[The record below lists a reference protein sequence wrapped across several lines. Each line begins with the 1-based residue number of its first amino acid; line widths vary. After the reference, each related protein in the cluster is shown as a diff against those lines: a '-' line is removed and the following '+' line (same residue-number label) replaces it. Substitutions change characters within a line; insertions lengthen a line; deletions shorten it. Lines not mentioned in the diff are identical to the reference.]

1 MKKRIL
7 AVIMAVCVSMTAL
20 PADVRAAED
29 GAVRTESTVQET
41 ETEASSVEKSS
52 RTANAG
58 NETEELAEPE
68 TTGTEKTTESAE
80 TETAGTEETTE
91 TEIIETETAE
101 TEEPAGTETESAG
114 TETETTETET
124 GTETETTETETGTET
139 ETTETETG
147 TETET
152 TETET
157 ETETTETETETE
169 TTETETE
176 TETEI
181 KTTGTETAET
191 EEPDESGTVE
201 AAELNYM
208 MVESP
213 YVETPGIQNVVLS
226 LGTGNEQISGIV
238 LKYQNLTTGKTYQA
252 KAAGTEE
259 DMTRFTMDFSRNG
272 QAGEYQITSVQ
283 FTQEKTKQEILL
295 SDLEMDV
302 RFGVNEQAETNPD
315 QVLYDEDAYADVDAD
330 VVTMNED
337 GEIVSEN
344 TVENVLE
351 QGISDAVIGGTDHL
365 KGASGNVTVVL
376 DPGHDDTHAG
386 ASGFGVQEKDLT
398 LKIATYCKE
407 ELSTYSGITIYM
419 TRESGNCPAGGGD
432 NTACLDARANLAKNV
447 GAGVLVSFH
456 LNTANGAARGV
467 EVYYPNSNYNAQVG
481 SSGQA
486 LAKKICDK
494 LAALGLNY
502 RGTLIRDASY
512 DKYPDGSAADYYG
525 LIRRCKN
532 NGIPGL
538 IIEHAF
544 LDNANDY
551 YTYLSS
557 DDKLKAL
564 GVADATAIAEYFGL
578 TKGAKTVTLMYTQ
591 SREDGSLRLKWNGLE
606 NVDYYEIYRNTVDD
620 TNYPKIDEVSDA
632 TSYIDDD
639 VKTGTRYYYL
649 IRPVFNDGTMGEYS
663 KSISGVALGKTKLK
677 KISAQSGKKIT
688 LTWKKVSMAEGYLIY
703 RKDGDDGNFNQIAQ
717 VTSGDTLMYTDT
729 VKTNN
734 KKYKYKVQAYNTNN
748 GKQGVGTFS
757 DVKVAKTLA
766 KVKITGITSSN
777 AETLTISWK
786 KVDGAKGYIISRS
799 TKKDSGYQEIETVSG
814 AGTTSCSDDTV
825 KAGKT
830 YYYKVEAYNVIDGET
845 GYGGASDAV
854 SGKTAKRT
862 KITSIVSDNE
872 KALTI
877 KWDKISG
884 AYGYRIKRST
894 EEDGTYKV
902 IKTIKSGNTAS
913 YKDTS
918 VKAGKTY
925 YYTVETIVK
934 TDGNIC
940 YSGDSASV
948 EGRTAKKTKIKYA
961 VSNGS
966 EQIEVKWGAVSGAYG
981 YRIKRSMSK
990 NGTYKVVATVKGKN
1004 KTTYLDENVKTA
1016 KTYYYKVETINK
1028 VNGKKG
1034 YSGDSAA
1041 VSAKTLKT
1049 TSITAVK
1056 AATST
1061 SVKLEWKAVDGA
1073 SGYQIYRST
1082 SKDSDYKKVGQV
1094 EGRNTRKF
1102 EDQTLEAGKTYYY
1115 QVRAYKSGSA
1125 KDGVASFSKAQKAWT
1140 IKQVVFS
1147 QITSDSKNQVTLGWK
1162 KVSKAQGYVIC
1173 RSSKS
1178 RGGFEKIAEIS
1189 SGTTLT
1195 YTDKSVT
1202 SGNTY
1207 YYKMAATYKIKG
1219 SAGRGSY
1226 SNVLQAAV
1234 LKQGSISSI
1243 TLGENMVLNV
1253 SWNSVENA
1261 DGYELAAAV
1270 SQKGTYTTLQT
1281 SGETSFT
1288 HSNLTQGKTYYYK
1301 VRAYKDLSSKIRMYG
1316 PWSAVKSKA
1325 AAHEIMG
1332 TSSVSVDQMV
1342 TYYNKRYTFPADTYR
1357 DKGADTAE
1365 AFFKILKEEAEAEG
1379 VRADLLFA
1387 QVMLETGGLTFGGD
1401 VQASQCNFGGLGAV
1415 GGGAAGETYAD
1426 VRTGLRAQVQHLKA
1440 YASTDGLNNECVDTR
1455 FQYVSRGTAKYIE
1468 WLAIPQNPY
1477 GKGWAADADYGTKL
1491 LRIMDS
1497 L

>member
-20 PADVRAAED
+20 PADVSAAED
-29 GAVRTESTVQET
+29 SAVQTESMQKTLP
-41 ETEASSVEKSS
+41 AEKSAQ
-52 RTANAG
+52 TENAG
-58 NETEELAEPE
+58 NAAEEL
-68 TTGTEKTTESAE
+68 TGTEMTE
-80 TETAGTEETTE
+80 TEETTE
-91 TEIIETETAE
+91 TVTIETETIETEEPAETETSETEKPAETETIETETTETESTETETAE
-101 TEEPAGTETESAG
+101 TETEES
-114 TETETTETET
+114 
-124 GTETETTETETGTET
+124 
-139 ETTETETG
+139 

-157 ETETTETETETE
+157 EEPTE
-169 TTETETE
+169 
-176 TETEI
+176 
-181 KTTGTETAET
+181 TETAET
-191 EEPDESGTVE
+191 ETVQ

-213 YVETPGIQNVVLS
+213 YVETPGTQNVVLS
-226 LGTGNEQISGIV
+226 LGTGDEQLSDIV
-238 LKYQNLTTGKTYQA
+238 LNYKNLTTGKAYQT
-252 KAAGTEE
+252 KTAGIEE
-259 DMTRFTMDFSRNG
+259 DMIRFTMDFSENG

-295 SDLEMDV
+295 SDLGMDV

-330 VVTMNED
+330 VVTMSAD
-337 GEIVSEN
+337 GEVISEN

-351 QGISDAVIGGTDHL
+351 QGISEAVASVTDNL
-365 KGASGNVTVVL
+365 KGANSNVKVVL
-376 DPGHDDTHAG
+376 DPGHDGTHAG
-386 ASGFGVQEKDLT
+386 ASGFGVQEADLT

-407 ELSTYSGITIYM
+407 ELSTYNGITVYM
-419 TRESGNCPAGGGD
+419 TRESASCPAGGGD
-432 NTACLDARANLAKNV
+432 NIACLDARANLAKNV
-447 GAGVLVSFH
+447 GANVLVSFH
-456 LNTANGAARGV
+456 LNTANGTARGV

-481 SSGQA
+481 SNGQA

-502 RGTLIRDASY
+502 RGTLIRNASY

-578 TKGAKTVTLMYTQ
+578 TKGAQTVTCTYTQ
-591 SREDGSLRLKWNGLE
+591 SRADGSLKIKWSGLD
-606 NVDYYEIYRNTVDD
+606 NVDYYEIWRD
-620 TNYPKIDEVSDA
+620 TKDAYDYEKIDEVSDA
-632 TSYIDDD
+632 TSFIDDT
-639 VKTGTRYYYL
+639 VELGTRYYYL
-649 IRPVFNDGTMGEYS
+649 VRPVFNDGTTGEYS
-663 KSISGVALGKTKLK
+663 KSISGVALAKTNFT
-677 KISAQSGKKIT
+677 KIKAKSGKKVT
-688 LTWKKVSMAEGYLIY
+688 LTWKKVSQAEGYLIY
-703 RKDGDDGNFNQIAQ
+703 RKDSEDGKYNQIGK
-717 VTSGDTLMYTDT
+717 VTSGKTLTYTDT
-729 VKTNN
+729 VKSNN
-734 KKYKYKVQAYNTNN
+734 KTYTYKIQAYNTNN
-748 GKQGVGTFS
+748 GKQGVGAYSSTKS
-757 DVKVAKTLA
+757 AKTLA
-766 KVKITGITSSN
+766 KAKITGITSSN
-777 AETLTISWK
+777 EDMLKISWK
-786 KVDGAKGYIISRS
+786 KVSGAKGYTISRS
-799 TKKDSGYQEIETVSG
+799 TSKNSGYKKIDTVTG
-814 AGTTSCSDDTV
+814 KTSYTDDTV

-830 YYYKVEAYNVIDGET
+830 YYYKVEAYNVNSGT
-845 GYGGASDAV
+845 KGYGGASDAV
-854 SGKTAKRT
+854 AGKTAKRT
-862 KITSIVSDNE
+862 KITSIVSTNE
-872 KALTI
+872 KTLTI
-877 KWDKISG
+877 KWNKITG

-894 EEDGTYKV
+894 DEDGTYKV
-902 IKTIKSGNTAS
+902 VKTIKSGNTTS

-925 YYTVETIVK
+925 YYTVETMVK
-934 TDGNIC
+934 TGDNIC

-948 EGRTAKKTKIKYA
+948 EGRTAKKAKIKYA

-966 EQIEVKWGAVSGAYG
+966 NQIEVNWGAVSGAYG
-981 YRIKRSMSK
+981 YRIKRSTSK
-990 NGTYKVVATVKGKN
+990 NGTYKVVATLKGKN
-1004 KTTYLDENVKTA
+1004 NTTYQDKKLKTA
-1016 KTYYYKVETINK
+1016 KTYYYKIETINK

-1034 YSGDSAA
+1034 YSGNSAA

-1056 AATST
+1056 ATGST
-1061 SVKLEWKAVDGA
+1061 SVRLEWKAVDGA

-1082 SKDSDYKKVGQV
+1082 SKDSGYKKVGQV
-1094 EGRNTRKF
+1094 KGKNTKKY
-1102 EDQTLEAGKTYYY
+1102 EDKTLEAGKTYYY
-1115 QVRAYKSGSA
+1115 QVRAYKSNSA
-1125 KDGVASFSKAQKAWT
+1125 KNGVASFSKAQKAWT

-1162 KVSKAQGYVIC
+1162 KVSKAQGYDIY
-1173 RSSKS
+1173 RSDESNS
-1178 RGGFEKIAEIS
+1178 GFEKIASIS
-1189 SGTTLT
+1189 SGSTLT
-1195 YTDKSVT
+1195 YTDKGVK

-1207 YYKMAATYKIKG
+1207 YYKIAATYKIKG

-1226 SNVLQAAV
+1226 SKVTEVAV

-1243 TLGENMVLNV
+1243 TLGDNNVLNI
-1253 SWNSVENA
+1253 SWNSVANA
-1261 DGYELAAAV
+1261 SGYELAGAV
-1270 SQKGTYTTLQT
+1270 SEKGTYTTLQT
-1281 SGETSFT
+1281 SDATSFT
-1288 HSNLTQGKTYYYK
+1288 HSNLVQGTTYYYK
-1301 VRAYKDLSSKIRMYG
+1301 VRAYKDLSNGIRMYG
-1316 PWSAVKSKA
+1316 PWSAVKAKA

-1332 TSSVSVDQMV
+1332 TSSVTVDQMV
-1342 TYYNKRYTFPADTYR
+1342 SYYNKRYTFPADTYR
-1357 DKGADTAE
+1357 DKGADSAE

-1379 VRADLLFA
+1379 VRADVLFA
-1387 QVMLETGGLTFGGD
+1387 QVMLETGGLQFGGD
-1401 VQASQCNFGGLGAV
+1401 VQPSQCNFGGLGAV
-1415 GGGAAGETYAD
+1415 GGGAAGETFAD

-1440 YASTDGLNNECVDTR
+1440 YASTDGLNNACVDKR
-1455 FQYVSRGTAKYIE
+1455 FQYVSRGTARYVE

>member
-20 PADVRAAED
+20 PADVSAAED
-29 GAVRTESTVQET
+29 SAVQTESTQKT
-41 ETEASSVEKSS
+41 SPAEKSAQ
-52 RTANAG
+52 TENAG
-58 NETEELAEPE
+58 NAAEEL
-68 TTGTEKTTESAE
+68 TGTEMTE
-80 TETAGTEETTE
+80 TEETTE
-91 TEIIETETAE
+91 TVTIETETIETEEPAETETSETEKPAETETIETETTETESTETETAE
-101 TEEPAGTETESAG
+101 TETEES
-114 TETETTETET
+114 
-124 GTETETTETETGTET
+124 
-139 ETTETETG
+139 

-157 ETETTETETETE
+157 EEPTE
-169 TTETETE
+169 
-176 TETEI
+176 
-181 KTTGTETAET
+181 TETAET
-191 EEPDESGTVE
+191 ETVQ

-213 YVETPGIQNVVLS
+213 YVETPGTQNVVLS
-226 LGTGNEQISGIV
+226 LGTGDEQLSDIV
-238 LKYQNLTTGKTYQA
+238 LNYKNLTTGKAYQT
-252 KAAGTEE
+252 KTAGIEE
-259 DMTRFTMDFSRNG
+259 DMIRFTMDFSENG

-295 SDLEMDV
+295 SDLGMDV

-330 VVTMNED
+330 VVTMSAD
-337 GEIVSEN
+337 GEVISEN

-351 QGISDAVIGGTDHL
+351 QGISEAVASVADNL
-365 KGASGNVTVVL
+365 KGANSNVKVVL
-376 DPGHDDTHAG
+376 DPGHDGTHAG
-386 ASGFGVQEKDLT
+386 ASGFGVQEADLT

-407 ELSTYSGITIYM
+407 ELSTYNGITVYM
-419 TRESGNCPAGGGD
+419 TRESASCPAGGGD
-432 NTACLDARANLAKNV
+432 NIACLDARANLAKNV
-447 GAGVLVSFH
+447 GANVLVSFH
-456 LNTANGAARGV
+456 LNTANGTARGV

-481 SSGQA
+481 SNGQA

-502 RGTLIRDASY
+502 RGTLIRNASY

-578 TKGAKTVTLMYTQ
+578 TKGAQTVTCTYTQ
-591 SREDGSLRLKWNGLE
+591 SRADGSLKIKWSGLD
-606 NVDYYEIYRNTVDD
+606 NVDYYEIWRD
-620 TNYPKIDEVSDA
+620 TKDAYDYEKIDEVSDA
-632 TSYIDDD
+632 TSFIDDT
-639 VKTGTRYYYL
+639 VELGTRYYYL
-649 IRPVFNDGTMGEYS
+649 VRPVFNDGTTGEYS
-663 KSISGVALGKTKLK
+663 KSISGVALAKTNFT
-677 KISAQSGKKIT
+677 KIEAKSGKKVA
-688 LTWKKVSMAEGYLIY
+688 LTWKKVSQAEGYLIY
-703 RKDGDDGNFNQIAQ
+703 RKDSEDGKYNQIGK
-717 VTSGDTLMYTDT
+717 VTSGKTLTYTDT
-729 VKTNN
+729 VKSNN
-734 KKYKYKVQAYNTNN
+734 KTYTYKIQAYNTNN
-748 GKQGVGTFS
+748 GKQGVGAYSSTKS
-757 DVKVAKTLA
+757 AKTLA
-766 KVKITGITSSN
+766 KAKITGITSSN
-777 AETLTISWK
+777 EDMLKISWK
-786 KVDGAKGYIISRS
+786 KVSGAKGYIISRS
-799 TKKDSGYQEIETVSG
+799 TSKNSGYKKIDTVTG
-814 AGTTSCSDDTV
+814 KTSYSDDTV

-830 YYYKVEAYNVIDGET
+830 YYYKVEAYNVNSGT
-845 GYGGASDAV
+845 KGYGGASDAV
-854 SGKTAKRT
+854 AGKTAKRT
-862 KITSIVSDNE
+862 KITSIVSTNE
-872 KALTI
+872 KTLTI
-877 KWDKISG
+877 KWNKITG

-894 EEDGTYKV
+894 DEDGTYKV
-902 IKTIKSGNTAS
+902 VKTIKSGNTTS

-925 YYTVETIVK
+925 YYTVETMVK
-934 TDGNIC
+934 TGDNIC
-940 YSGDSASV
+940 YSGDSASM
-948 EGRTAKKTKIKYA
+948 EGRTAKKAKIKYA

-966 EQIEVKWGAVSGAYG
+966 NQIEVNWGAVRGAYG
-981 YRIKRSMSK
+981 YRIKRSTSK
-990 NGTYKVVATVKGKN
+990 NGTYKVVATLKGKN
-1004 KTTYLDENVKTA
+1004 NTTYQDKKLKTA

-1034 YSGDSAA
+1034 YSGNSAA

-1056 AATST
+1056 ATGST
-1061 SVKLEWKAVDGA
+1061 SVRLEWKAVDGA

-1082 SKDSDYKKVGQV
+1082 SKDSGYKKVGQV
-1094 EGRNTRKF
+1094 KGKNTKKY
-1102 EDQTLEAGKTYYY
+1102 EDKTLEAGKTYYY
-1115 QVRAYKSGSA
+1115 QVRAYKSNSA
-1125 KDGVASFSKAQKAWT
+1125 KNGVASFSKAQKAWT

-1162 KVSKAQGYVIC
+1162 KVSKAQGYDIY
-1173 RSSKS
+1173 RSDESNS
-1178 RGGFEKIAEIS
+1178 GFEKIASIS
-1189 SGTTLT
+1189 SGSTLT
-1195 YTDKSVT
+1195 YTDKGVK

-1207 YYKMAATYKIKG
+1207 YYKIAATYKIKG

-1226 SNVLQAAV
+1226 SKVTEVAV

-1243 TLGENMVLNV
+1243 TLGDNNVLNI
-1253 SWNSVENA
+1253 SWNSVANA
-1261 DGYELAAAV
+1261 SGYELAGAV
-1270 SQKGTYTTLQT
+1270 SEKGTYTTLQT
-1281 SGETSFT
+1281 SGATSFT
-1288 HSNLTQGKTYYYK
+1288 HSNLVQGTTYYYK
-1301 VRAYKDLSSKIRMYG
+1301 VRAYKDLSNGIRMYG
-1316 PWSAVKSKA
+1316 PWSAVKAKA

-1332 TSSVSVDQMV
+1332 TSSVTVDQMV
-1342 TYYNKRYTFPADTYR
+1342 SYYNKRYTFPADTYR
-1357 DKGADTAE
+1357 DKGADSAE

-1379 VRADLLFA
+1379 VRADVLFA
-1387 QVMLETGGLTFGGD
+1387 QVMLETGGLQFGGD
-1401 VQASQCNFGGLGAV
+1401 VQPSQCNFGGLGAV
-1415 GGGAAGETYAD
+1415 GGGAAGETFAD

-1440 YASTDGLNNECVDTR
+1440 YASTDGLNNACVDKR
-1455 FQYVSRGTAKYIE
+1455 FQYVSRGTARYVE

>member
-20 PADVRAAED
+20 PADVSAAED
-29 GAVRTESTVQET
+29 SAVQTESTQKT
-41 ETEASSVEKSS
+41 SPAEKSAQ
-52 RTANAG
+52 TENAG
-58 NETEELAEPE
+58 NAAEEL
-68 TTGTEKTTESAE
+68 TGTEMTE
-80 TETAGTEETTE
+80 TEETTE
-91 TEIIETETAE
+91 TVTIETETIETEEPAETETSETEKPAETETSETEKPAETETIETETTETESTETETAE
-101 TEEPAGTETESAG
+101 TETEES
-114 TETETTETET
+114 
-124 GTETETTETETGTET
+124 
-139 ETTETETG
+139 

-157 ETETTETETETE
+157 EEPTE
-169 TTETETE
+169 
-176 TETEI
+176 
-181 KTTGTETAET
+181 TETAET
-191 EEPDESGTVE
+191 ETVQ

-213 YVETPGIQNVVLS
+213 YVETPGTQNVVLS
-226 LGTGNEQISGIV
+226 LGTGDEQLSDIV
-238 LKYQNLTTGKTYQA
+238 LNYKNLTTGKAYQT
-252 KAAGTEE
+252 KTAGIEE
-259 DMTRFTMDFSRNG
+259 DMIRFTMDFSENG

-295 SDLEMDV
+295 SDLGMDV

-330 VVTMNED
+330 VVTMSAD
-337 GEIVSEN
+337 GEVISEN

-351 QGISDAVIGGTDHL
+351 QGISDAVASVADNL
-365 KGASGNVTVVL
+365 KGANSNVKVVL
-376 DPGHDDTHAG
+376 DPGHDGTHAG
-386 ASGFGVQEKDLT
+386 ASGFGVQEADLT

-407 ELSTYSGITIYM
+407 ELSTYNGITVYM
-419 TRESGNCPAGGGD
+419 TRESASCPAGGGD
-432 NTACLDARANLAKNV
+432 NIACLDARANLAKNV
-447 GAGVLVSFH
+447 GANVLVSFH
-456 LNTANGAARGV
+456 LNTANGTARGV

-481 SSGQA
+481 SNGQA

-502 RGTLIRDASY
+502 RGTLIRNASY

-578 TKGAKTVTLMYTQ
+578 TKGAQTVTCTYTQ
-591 SREDGSLRLKWNGLE
+591 SRADGSLKIKWSGLD
-606 NVDYYEIYRNTVDD
+606 NVDYYEIWRD
-620 TNYPKIDEVSDA
+620 TKDAYDYEKIDEVSDA
-632 TSYIDDD
+632 TSFIDDT
-639 VKTGTRYYYL
+639 VELGTRYYYL
-649 IRPVFNDGTMGEYS
+649 VRPVFNDGTTGEYS
-663 KSISGVALGKTKLK
+663 KSISGVALAKTNFT
-677 KISAQSGKKIT
+677 KIEAKSGKKVA
-688 LTWKKVSMAEGYLIY
+688 LTWKKVSQAEGYLIY
-703 RKDGDDGNFNQIAQ
+703 RKDSEDGKYNQIGK
-717 VTSGDTLMYTDT
+717 VTSGKTLTYTDT
-729 VKTNN
+729 VKSNN
-734 KKYKYKVQAYNTNN
+734 KTYTYKIQAYNTNN
-748 GKQGVGTFS
+748 GKQGVGAYSSTKS
-757 DVKVAKTLA
+757 AKTLA
-766 KVKITGITSSN
+766 KAKITGITSSN
-777 AETLTISWK
+777 EEVLKISWN
-786 KVDGAKGYIISRS
+786 KVSGAKGYIISRS
-799 TKKDSGYQEIETVSG
+799 TKKDSGYSEIDTVSG
-814 AGTTSCSDDTV
+814 EKTTSYTDDTV

-830 YYYKVEAYNVIDGET
+830 YYYKVEAYNVNSGT
-845 GYGGASDAV
+845 KGYGGASDAV
-854 SGKTAKRT
+854 AGKTAKRT
-862 KITSIVSDNE
+862 KITSIVSTNE
-872 KALTI
+872 KTLTI
-877 KWDKISG
+877 KWNKITG

-894 EEDGTYKV
+894 DEDGTYKV
-902 IKTIKSGNTAS
+902 VKTIKSGNTTS

-925 YYTVETIVK
+925 YYTVETMVK
-934 TDGNIC
+934 TGDNIC
-940 YSGDSASV
+940 YSGDSASM
-948 EGRTAKKTKIKYA
+948 EGRTAKKAKIKYA

-966 EQIEVKWGAVSGAYG
+966 NQIEVNWGAVRGAYG
-981 YRIKRSMSK
+981 YRIKRSTSK
-990 NGTYKVVATVKGKN
+990 NGTYKVVATLKGKN
-1004 KTTYLDENVKTA
+1004 NTTYQDKKLKTA

-1034 YSGDSAA
+1034 YSGNSAA

-1056 AATST
+1056 ATGST
-1061 SVKLEWKAVDGA
+1061 SVRLEWKAVDGA

-1082 SKDSDYKKVGQV
+1082 SKDSGYKKVGQV
-1094 EGRNTRKF
+1094 KGKNTKKY
-1102 EDQTLEAGKTYYY
+1102 EDKTLEAGKTYYY
-1115 QVRAYKSGSA
+1115 QVRAYKSNSA
-1125 KDGVASFSKAQKAWT
+1125 KNGVASFSKAQKAWT

-1162 KVSKAQGYVIC
+1162 KVSKAQGYDIY
-1173 RSSKS
+1173 RSDESNS
-1178 RGGFEKIAEIS
+1178 GFEKIASIS
-1189 SGTTLT
+1189 SGSTLT
-1195 YTDKSVT
+1195 YTDKGVK

-1207 YYKMAATYKIKG
+1207 YYKIAATYKIKG

-1226 SNVLQAAV
+1226 SKVTEVAV

-1243 TLGENMVLNV
+1243 TLGDNNVLNI
-1253 SWNSVENA
+1253 SWNSVANA
-1261 DGYELAAAV
+1261 SGYELAGAV
-1270 SQKGTYTTLQT
+1270 SEKGTYTTLQT
-1281 SGETSFT
+1281 SGATSFT
-1288 HSNLTQGKTYYYK
+1288 HSNLVQGTTYYYK
-1301 VRAYKDLSSKIRMYG
+1301 VRAYKDLSNGIRMYG
-1316 PWSAVKSKA
+1316 PWSAVKAKA

-1332 TSSVSVDQMV
+1332 TSSVTVDQMV
-1342 TYYNKRYTFPADTYR
+1342 SYYNKRYTFPADTYR
-1357 DKGADTAE
+1357 DKGADSAE

-1379 VRADLLFA
+1379 VRADVLFA
-1387 QVMLETGGLTFGGD
+1387 QVMLETGGLKFGGD
-1401 VQASQCNFGGLGAV
+1401 VQPSQCNFGGLGAV
-1415 GGGAAGETYAD
+1415 GGGAAGETFAD

-1440 YASTDGLNNECVDTR
+1440 YASTDGLNNACVDKR
-1455 FQYVSRGTAKYIE
+1455 FQYVSRGTARYVE

>member
-29 GAVRTESTVQET
+29 SAVQTESTQKTSPAEKSAQTENAGNAAEELTGTEMAETEETAEKEETAETDKTTETVTIET
-41 ETEASSVEKSS
+41 ETI
-52 RTANAG
+52 
-58 NETEELAEPE
+58 ETEEP
-68 TTGTEKTTESAE
+68 AE
-80 TETAGTEETTE
+80 TETSETEKPAETETIETETTE
-91 TEIIETETAE
+91 TESTETETAE
-101 TEEPAGTETESAG
+101 TETEES
-114 TETETTETET
+114 
-124 GTETETTETETGTET
+124 
-139 ETTETETG
+139 

-157 ETETTETETETE
+157 EEPTE
-169 TTETETE
+169 
-176 TETEI
+176 
-181 KTTGTETAET
+181 TETAET
-191 EEPDESGTVE
+191 ETVQ

-213 YVETPGIQNVVLS
+213 YVETPGTQNVVLS
-226 LGTGNEQISGIV
+226 LGTGDEQLSDIV
-238 LKYQNLTTGKTYQA
+238 LNYKNLTTGKAYQT
-252 KAAGTEE
+252 KTAGIEE
-259 DMTRFTMDFSRNG
+259 DMIRFTMDFSENG

-295 SDLEMDV
+295 SDLGMDV

-330 VVTMNED
+330 VVTMSAD
-337 GEIVSEN
+337 GEVISEN

-351 QGISDAVIGGTDHL
+351 QGISEAVASVADNL
-365 KGASGNVTVVL
+365 KGANSNVKVVL
-376 DPGHDDTHAG
+376 DPGHDGTHAG
-386 ASGFGVQEKDLT
+386 ASGFGVQEADLT

-407 ELSTYSGITIYM
+407 ELSTYNGITVYM
-419 TRESGNCPAGGGD
+419 TRESASCPAGGGD
-432 NTACLDARANLAKNV
+432 NIACLDARANLAKNV
-447 GAGVLVSFH
+447 GANVLVSFH
-456 LNTANGAARGV
+456 LNTANGTARGV

-481 SSGQA
+481 SNGQA

-502 RGTLIRDASY
+502 RGTLIRNASY

-578 TKGAKTVTLMYTQ
+578 TKGAQTVTCTYTQ
-591 SREDGSLRLKWNGLE
+591 SRADGSLKIKWSGLD
-606 NVDYYEIYRNTVDD
+606 NVDYYEIWRD
-620 TNYPKIDEVSDA
+620 TKDAYDYEKIDEVSDA
-632 TSYIDDD
+632 TSFIDDT
-639 VKTGTRYYYL
+639 VELGTRYYYL
-649 IRPVFNDGTMGEYS
+649 VRPVFNDGTTGEYS
-663 KSISGVALGKTKLK
+663 KSISGVALAKTNFT
-677 KISAQSGKKIT
+677 KIKAKSGKKVT
-688 LTWKKVSMAEGYLIY
+688 LTWKKVSQAEGYLIY
-703 RKDGDDGNFNQIAQ
+703 RKDSEDGKYNQIGK
-717 VTSGDTLMYTDT
+717 VTSGKTLTYTDT
-729 VKTNN
+729 VKSNN
-734 KKYKYKVQAYNTNN
+734 KTYTYKIQAYNTNN
-748 GKQGVGTFS
+748 GKQGVGAYSSTKS
-757 DVKVAKTLA
+757 AKTLA
-766 KVKITGITSSN
+766 KAKITGITSSN
-777 AETLTISWK
+777 EDMLKISWK
-786 KVDGAKGYIISRS
+786 KVSGAKGYTISRS
-799 TKKDSGYQEIETVSG
+799 TSKNSGYKKIDTVTG
-814 AGTTSCSDDTV
+814 KTSYTDDTV

-830 YYYKVEAYNVIDGET
+830 YYYKVEAYNVNSGT
-845 GYGGASDAV
+845 KGYGGASDAV
-854 SGKTAKRT
+854 AGKTAKRT
-862 KITSIVSDNE
+862 KITSIVSTNE
-872 KALTI
+872 KTLTI
-877 KWDKISG
+877 KWNKITG

-894 EEDGTYKV
+894 DEDGTYKV
-902 IKTIKSGNTAS
+902 VKTIKSGNTTS

-925 YYTVETIVK
+925 YYTVETMVK
-934 TDGNIC
+934 TGDNIC

-948 EGRTAKKTKIKYA
+948 EGRTAKKAKIKYA

-966 EQIEVKWGAVSGAYG
+966 NQIEVNWGAVSGAYG
-981 YRIKRSMSK
+981 YRIKRSTSK
-990 NGTYKVVATVKGKN
+990 NGTYKVVATLKGKN
-1004 KTTYLDENVKTA
+1004 NTTYQDKKLKTA
-1016 KTYYYKVETINK
+1016 KTYYYKIETINK

-1034 YSGDSAA
+1034 YSGNSAA

-1056 AATST
+1056 ATGST
-1061 SVKLEWKAVDGA
+1061 SVRLEWKAVDGA

-1082 SKDSDYKKVGQV
+1082 SKDSGYKKVGQV
-1094 EGRNTRKF
+1094 KGKNTKKY
-1102 EDQTLEAGKTYYY
+1102 EDKTLEAGKTYYY
-1115 QVRAYKSGSA
+1115 QVRAYKSNSA
-1125 KDGVASFSKAQKAWT
+1125 KNGVASFSKAQKAWT

-1162 KVSKAQGYVIC
+1162 KVSKAQGYDIY
-1173 RSSKS
+1173 RSDESNS
-1178 RGGFEKIAEIS
+1178 GFEKIASIS
-1189 SGTTLT
+1189 SGSTLT
-1195 YTDKSVT
+1195 YTDKGVK

-1207 YYKMAATYKIKG
+1207 YYKIAATYKIKG

-1226 SNVLQAAV
+1226 SKVTEVAV

-1243 TLGENMVLNV
+1243 TLGDNNVLNI
-1253 SWNSVENA
+1253 SWNSVANA
-1261 DGYELAAAV
+1261 SGYELAGAV
-1270 SQKGTYTTLQT
+1270 SEKGTYTTLQT
-1281 SGETSFT
+1281 SDATSFT
-1288 HSNLTQGKTYYYK
+1288 HSNLVQGTTYYYK
-1301 VRAYKDLSSKIRMYG
+1301 VRAYKDLSNGIRMYG
-1316 PWSAVKSKA
+1316 PWSAVKAKA

-1332 TSSVSVDQMV
+1332 TSSVTVDQMV
-1342 TYYNKRYTFPADTYR
+1342 SYYNKRYTFPADTYR
-1357 DKGADTAE
+1357 DKGADSAE

-1379 VRADLLFA
+1379 VRADVLFA
-1387 QVMLETGGLTFGGD
+1387 QVMLETGGLQFGGD
-1401 VQASQCNFGGLGAV
+1401 VQPSQCNFGGLGAV
-1415 GGGAAGETYAD
+1415 GGGAAGETFAD

-1440 YASTDGLNNECVDTR
+1440 YASTDGLNNACVDKR
-1455 FQYVSRGTAKYIE
+1455 FQYVSRGTARYVE

>member
-29 GAVRTESTVQET
+29 GAVQTKSTQAMETSSAEEAAVTEEASETENDET
-41 ETEASSVEKSS
+41 ETSSESETTETGESS
-52 RTANAG
+52 ETETG
-58 NETEELAEPE
+58 VMETEE
-68 TTGTEKTTESAE
+68 TAE
-80 TETAGTEETTE
+80 TETGAVETEEPAETE
-91 TEIIETETAE
+91 TTKTESTETETAE
-101 TEEPAGTETESAG
+101 TETAETETEEP
-114 TETETTETET
+114 TETETVETES
-124 GTETETTETETGTET
+124 
-139 ETTETETG
+139 
-147 TETET
+147 
-152 TETET
+152 
-157 ETETTETETETE
+157 
-169 TTETETE
+169 TETETE
-176 TETEI
+176 TETE
-181 KTTGTETAET
+181 
-191 EEPDESGTVE
+191 TVQ
-201 AAELNYM
+201 AAEMNYM

-213 YVETPGIQNVVLS
+213 YVETPGKQNVVLS
-226 LGTGNEQISGIV
+226 LGTGNEQISDAI
-238 LKYQNLTTGKTYQA
+238 LNYQNLTTGKTYQV

-259 DMTRFTMDFSRNG
+259 DMIRFTMDFSENG

-295 SDLEMDV
+295 SDLGMDV

-330 VVTMNED
+330 VVTMSED

-351 QGISDAVIGGTDHL
+351 QGISKAVIGSTDHL
-365 KGASGNVTVVL
+365 KGANSNVKVVL
-376 DPGHDDTHAG
+376 DPGHDGTHAG
-386 ASGFGVQEKDLT
+386 ASAFGVQEADLT

-407 ELSTYSGITIYM
+407 ELSTYNGITVYM
-419 TRESGNCPAGGGD
+419 TRESASCPAGGGD

-447 GAGVLVSFH
+447 GASVLVSFH
-456 LNTANGAARGV
+456 LNTANGTARGV
-467 EVYYPNSNYNAQVG
+467 EVYYPNSNYNSQVG
-481 SSGQA
+481 SNGQA

-502 RGTLIRDASY
+502 RGTLIRNATY

-557 DDKLKAL
+557 DEKLKAL

-578 TKGAKTVTLMYTQ
+578 TKGAKTVTCSYTQ
-591 SREDGSLRLKWNGLE
+591 SRADGSLKLKWTGLD
-606 NVDYYEIYRNTVDD
+606 NVDYYEIWRD
-620 TNYPKIDEVSDA
+620 TKDAYDYEKIDEVSDA
-632 TSYIDDD
+632 TSFIDDT
-639 VKTGTRYYYL
+639 VETGTKYYYL
-649 IRPVFNDGTMGEYS
+649 VRPVFNDGTTGEYS
-663 KSISGVALGKTKLK
+663 KSISGVALGKTNLT
-677 KISAQSGKKIT
+677 KIEAKSGKQVT
-688 LTWKKVSMAEGYLIY
+688 LTWKKVSKAEGYLIY
-703 RKDGDDGNFNQIAQ
+703 RKDTDDGKYNQIGT
-717 VTSGDTLMYTDT
+717 VTSGSTLTYTDT
-729 VKTNN
+729 VKSNN
-734 KKYKYKVQAYNTNN
+734 KTYTYKVQAYNTNN
-748 GKQGVGTFS
+748 GKQGVGAYSSTKS
-757 DVKVAKTLA
+757 AKTLA
-766 KVKITGITSSN
+766 KAKITGITSSD
-777 AETLTISWK
+777 EEVLKISWK
-786 KVDGAKGYIISRS
+786 KVSGAKGYIISRS
-799 TKKDSGYQEIETVSG
+799 TSKDSGYKEIDTVTG
-814 AGTTSCSDDTV
+814 KTSYSDDTV

-830 YYYKVEAYNVIDGET
+830 YYYKVEAYNVNSGT
-845 GYGGASDAV
+845 KGYGGASDAV
-854 SGKTAKRT
+854 AGKTAKRT
-862 KITSIVSDNE
+862 KITSIVSTNE
-872 KALTI
+872 KTLTI
-877 KWDKISG
+877 KWNKISG

-902 IKTIKSGNTAS
+902 IKTIKSGNTTS

-925 YYTVETIVK
+925 YYTVETMVK
-934 TDGNIC
+934 TGDNIC
-940 YSGDSASV
+940 YSGDCASV
-948 EGRTAKKTKIKYA
+948 EGRTAKKAKIKYA

-981 YRIKRSMSK
+981 YRIKRSTSK
-990 NGTYKVVATVKGKN
+990 NGTYKVVVTLKGKN
-1004 KTTYLDENVKTA
+1004 NTAYQDKNLKAA

-1056 AATST
+1056 ATGST

-1073 SGYQIYRST
+1073 SGYQVYRSA
-1082 SKDSDYKKVGQV
+1082 SKDSGYEKVGQV
-1094 EGRNTRKF
+1094 KGKNTKTY
-1102 EDQTLEAGKTYYY
+1102 EDKTLEAGKTYYY
-1115 QVRAYKSGSA
+1115 QVRAYKSNSA
-1125 KDGVASFSKAQKAWT
+1125 KNGVSSFSKAQKAWT
-1140 IKQVVFS
+1140 IKQVVLS

-1162 KVSKAQGYVIC
+1162 KISKAEGYVIY

-1178 RGGFEKIAEIS
+1178 NSGFEKIAAIS
-1189 SGTTLT
+1189 SGATLT
-1195 YTDKSVT
+1195 YTDKDVT

-1207 YYKMAATYKIKG
+1207 YYKIAATYKIKG

-1226 SNVLQAAV
+1226 SNVAQVPV
-1234 LKQGSISSI
+1234 LKQGGISSI
-1243 TLGENMVLNV
+1243 TLGDNNVLNI
-1253 SWNSVENA
+1253 SWNSVDNA
-1261 DGYELAAAV
+1261 SGYELAGAI
-1270 SQKGTYTTLQT
+1270 SEKGSYTTLQT
-1281 SGETSFT
+1281 SGATSFT
-1288 HSNLTQGKTYYYK
+1288 HSNLTQGTTYYYK
-1301 VRAYKDLSSKIRMYG
+1301 VRAYKDLSSGIRMYG

-1332 TSSVSVDQMV
+1332 TSSVTVDQMV
-1342 TYYNKRYTFPADTYR
+1342 SYYNKRYTFPADTYR
-1357 DKGADTAE
+1357 DKGADSAE

-1379 VRADLLFA
+1379 VRADVLFA

-1401 VQASQCNFGGLGAV
+1401 VQAGQCNFGGLGAV

-1440 YASTDGLNNECVDTR
+1440 YASTEGLNNACVDTR
-1455 FQYVSRGTAKYIE
+1455 FQYVSRGTARYVE

-1491 LRIMDS
+1491 LRIMNS

>member
-29 GAVRTESTVQET
+29 GAVQTESTQAMETSSAEEAAVTEEASETENDET
-41 ETEASSVEKSS
+41 ETSSESETTETRESS
-52 RTANAG
+52 ETETG
-58 NETEELAEPE
+58 VMETEE
-68 TTGTEKTTESAE
+68 TAE
-80 TETAGTEETTE
+80 TETGTAETEEPAETE
-91 TEIIETETAE
+91 TTKTESTETETAE
-101 TEEPAGTETESAG
+101 TETAETETEEP
-114 TETETTETET
+114 TETETVETES
-124 GTETETTETETGTET
+124 
-139 ETTETETG
+139 
-147 TETET
+147 

-157 ETETTETETETE
+157 ETET
-169 TTETETE
+169 
-176 TETEI
+176 
-181 KTTGTETAET
+181 
-191 EEPDESGTVE
+191 VQ
-201 AAELNYM
+201 AAEMNYM

-213 YVETPGIQNVVLS
+213 YVETPGKQNVVLS
-226 LGTGNEQISGIV
+226 LGTGNEQIYDVI
-238 LKYQNLTTGKTYQA
+238 LNYQNLTTGKTYQV
-252 KAAGTEE
+252 KAAGKEE
-259 DMTRFTMDFSRNG
+259 DMIRFTMDFSENG

-295 SDLEMDV
+295 SDLGMDV
-302 RFGVNEQAETNPD
+302 KFGVNEQAETTPD

-330 VVTMNED
+330 VVTMSED

-351 QGISDAVIGGTDHL
+351 QGISKAVIGSTDHL
-365 KGASGNVTVVL
+365 KGANSNVKVVL
-376 DPGHDDTHAG
+376 DPGHDGTHAG
-386 ASGFGVQEKDLT
+386 ASAFGVQEADLT

-407 ELSTYSGITIYM
+407 ELSTYNGITVYM
-419 TRESGNCPAGGGD
+419 TRESASCPAGGGD

-447 GAGVLVSFH
+447 GANVLVSFH
-456 LNTANGAARGV
+456 LNTANGTARGV
-467 EVYYPNSNYNAQVG
+467 EVYYPNSNYNSQVG
-481 SSGQA
+481 SNGQA

-502 RGTLIRDASY
+502 RGTLIRNATY

-557 DDKLKAL
+557 DEKLKAL

-578 TKGAKTVTLMYTQ
+578 TKGAKTVTCSYTQ
-591 SREDGSLRLKWNGLE
+591 SRADGSLKLKWTGLD
-606 NVDYYEIYRNTVDD
+606 NVDYYEIWRD
-620 TNYPKIDEVSDA
+620 TKDAYDYEKIDEVSDA
-632 TSYIDDD
+632 TSFIDDT
-639 VKTGTRYYYL
+639 VETGTKYYYL
-649 IRPVFNDGTMGEYS
+649 VRPVFNDGTTGEYS
-663 KSISGVALGKTKLK
+663 KSISGVALGKTNLT
-677 KISAQSGKKIT
+677 KIEAKSGKQVT
-688 LTWKKVSMAEGYLIY
+688 LTWKKVSKAEGYLIY
-703 RKDGDDGNFNQIAQ
+703 RKDTDDGKYNQIGT
-717 VTSGDTLMYTDT
+717 VTSGSTLTYTDT
-729 VKTNN
+729 VKSNN
-734 KKYKYKVQAYNTNN
+734 KTYTYKVQAYNTNN
-748 GKQGVGTFS
+748 GKQGVGAYSSTKS
-757 DVKVAKTLA
+757 AKTLA
-766 KVKITGITSSN
+766 KAKITGITSSD
-777 AETLTISWK
+777 EEVLKISWK
-786 KVDGAKGYIISRS
+786 KVSGAKGYIISRS
-799 TKKDSGYQEIETVSG
+799 TKKDSGYKEIDTVTG
-814 AGTTSCSDDTV
+814 KTSYSDDTV

-830 YYYKVEAYNVIDGET
+830 YYYKVEAYNVNSGT
-845 GYGGASDAV
+845 KGYGGASDAV
-854 SGKTAKRT
+854 AGKTAKRT
-862 KITSIVSDNE
+862 KITSIVSTNE
-872 KALTI
+872 KTLTI
-877 KWDKISG
+877 KWNKISG

-902 IKTIKSGNTAS
+902 IKTIKSGNTTS

-925 YYTVETIVK
+925 YYTVETMVK
-934 TDGNIC
+934 TGDNIC
-940 YSGDSASV
+940 YSGDCASV
-948 EGRTAKKTKIKYA
+948 EGRTAKKAKIKYA

-981 YRIKRSMSK
+981 YRIKRSTSK
-990 NGTYKVVATVKGKN
+990 NGTYKVIATLKGKN
-1004 KTTYLDENVKTA
+1004 NTTYQDKNLKTA

-1056 AATST
+1056 ATGST

-1073 SGYQIYRST
+1073 SGYQVYRSA
-1082 SKDSDYKKVGQV
+1082 SKDSGYKKVGQV
-1094 EGRNTRKF
+1094 KGKNTKTY
-1102 EDQTLEAGKTYYY
+1102 EDKTLEAGKTYYY
-1115 QVRAYKSGSA
+1115 QVRAYKSNSA
-1125 KDGVASFSKAQKAWT
+1125 KNGVASFSKAQKAWT
-1140 IKQVVFS
+1140 IKQVVLS

-1162 KVSKAQGYVIC
+1162 KISKAEGYVIY

-1178 RGGFEKIAEIS
+1178 NSGFEKIAAIS
-1189 SGTTLT
+1189 SGATLT
-1195 YTDKSVT
+1195 YTDKDVT

-1207 YYKMAATYKIKG
+1207 YYKIAATYKIKG

-1226 SNVLQAAV
+1226 SNVAQVPV
-1234 LKQGSISSI
+1234 LKQGGISSI
-1243 TLGENMVLNV
+1243 TLGDNNVLNI
-1253 SWNSVENA
+1253 SWNSVDNA
-1261 DGYELAAAV
+1261 SGYELAGAI
-1270 SQKGTYTTLQT
+1270 SEKGSYTTLQT
-1281 SGETSFT
+1281 SGATSFT
-1288 HSNLTQGKTYYYK
+1288 HSNLTQGTTYYYK
-1301 VRAYKDLSSKIRMYG
+1301 VRAYKDLSSGIRMYG
-1316 PWSAVKSKA
+1316 PWSDVKSKA

-1332 TSSVSVDQMV
+1332 TSSVTVDQMV
-1342 TYYNKRYTFPADTYR
+1342 SYYNKRYTFPADTYR
-1357 DKGADTAE
+1357 DKGADSAE

-1379 VRADLLFA
+1379 VRADVLFA

-1401 VQASQCNFGGLGAV
+1401 VQAGQCNFGGLGAV

-1440 YASTDGLNNECVDTR
+1440 YASTEGLNNACVDTR
-1455 FQYVSRGTAKYIE
+1455 FQYVSRGTARYVE

-1491 LRIMDS
+1491 LRIMNS

>member
-29 GAVRTESTVQET
+29 SAVQTESTQKT
-41 ETEASSVEKSS
+41 SPSEKSAQ
-52 RTANAG
+52 TENAG
-58 NETEELAEPE
+58 NAAEEL
-68 TTGTEKTTESAE
+68 TGTEMTE
-80 TETAGTEETTE
+80 TEETTE
-91 TEIIETETAE
+91 TVTIETETIETEEPAETETSETEKPAETETIETETTETESTETETAE
-101 TEEPAGTETESAG
+101 TETEES
-114 TETETTETET
+114 
-124 GTETETTETETGTET
+124 
-139 ETTETETG
+139 

-157 ETETTETETETE
+157 EEPTE
-169 TTETETE
+169 
-176 TETEI
+176 
-181 KTTGTETAET
+181 TETAET
-191 EEPDESGTVE
+191 ETVQ

-213 YVETPGIQNVVLS
+213 YVETPGTQNVVLS
-226 LGTGNEQISGIV
+226 LGTGDEQLSDIV
-238 LKYQNLTTGKTYQA
+238 LNYKNLTTGKAYQT
-252 KAAGTEE
+252 KTAGIEE
-259 DMTRFTMDFSRNG
+259 DMIRFTMDFSENG

-295 SDLEMDV
+295 SDLGMDV

-330 VVTMNED
+330 VVTMSAD
-337 GEIVSEN
+337 GEVISEN

-351 QGISDAVIGGTDHL
+351 RGISDAVASVADNL
-365 KGASGNVTVVL
+365 KGANSNVKVVL
-376 DPGHDDTHAG
+376 DPGHDGTHAG
-386 ASGFGVQEKDLT
+386 ASGFGVQEADLT

-407 ELSTYSGITIYM
+407 ELSTYNGITVYM
-419 TRESGNCPAGGGD
+419 TRESASCPAGGGD
-432 NTACLDARANLAKNV
+432 NIACLDARANLAKNV
-447 GAGVLVSFH
+447 GANVLVSFH
-456 LNTANGAARGV
+456 LNTANGTARGV

-481 SSGQA
+481 SNGQA

-502 RGTLIRDASY
+502 RGTLIRNASY

-578 TKGAKTVTLMYTQ
+578 TKGAQTVTCTYTQ
-591 SREDGSLRLKWNGLE
+591 SRADGSLKIKWSGLD
-606 NVDYYEIYRNTVDD
+606 NVDYYEIWRD
-620 TNYPKIDEVSDA
+620 TKDAYDYEKIDEVSDA
-632 TSYIDDD
+632 TSFIDDT
-639 VKTGTRYYYL
+639 VELGTRYYYL
-649 IRPVFNDGTMGEYS
+649 VRPVFNDGTTGEYS
-663 KSISGVALGKTKLK
+663 KSISGVALAKTNFT
-677 KISAQSGKKIT
+677 KIKAKSGKKVT
-688 LTWKKVSMAEGYLIY
+688 LTWKKVSQAEGYLIY
-703 RKDGDDGNFNQIAQ
+703 RKDSEDGKYNQIGK
-717 VTSGDTLMYTDT
+717 VTSGKTLTYTDT
-729 VKTNN
+729 VKSNN
-734 KKYKYKVQAYNTNN
+734 KTYTYKIQAYNTNN
-748 GKQGVGTFS
+748 GKQGVGAYSSTKS
-757 DVKVAKTLA
+757 AKTLA
-766 KVKITGITSSN
+766 KAKITGITSSN
-777 AETLTISWK
+777 EDMLKISWK
-786 KVDGAKGYIISRS
+786 KVSGAKGYTISRS
-799 TKKDSGYQEIETVSG
+799 TSKNSGYKKIDTVTG
-814 AGTTSCSDDTV
+814 KTSYTDDTV

-830 YYYKVEAYNVIDGET
+830 YYYKVEAYNVNSGT
-845 GYGGASDAV
+845 KGYGGASDAV
-854 SGKTAKRT
+854 AGKTAKRT
-862 KITSIVSDNE
+862 KITSIVSTNE
-872 KALTI
+872 KTLTI
-877 KWDKISG
+877 KWNKITG

-894 EEDGTYKV
+894 DEDGTYKV
-902 IKTIKSGNTAS
+902 VKTIKSGNTTS

-925 YYTVETIVK
+925 YYTVETMVK
-934 TDGNIC
+934 TGDNIC

-948 EGRTAKKTKIKYA
+948 EGRTAKKAKIKYA

-966 EQIEVKWGAVSGAYG
+966 NQIEVNWGAVSGAYG
-981 YRIKRSMSK
+981 YRIKRSTSK
-990 NGTYKVVATVKGKN
+990 NGTYKVVATLKGKN
-1004 KTTYLDENVKTA
+1004 NTTYQDKKLKTA
-1016 KTYYYKVETINK
+1016 KTYYYKIETINK

-1034 YSGDSAA
+1034 YSGNSAA

-1056 AATST
+1056 ATGST
-1061 SVKLEWKAVDGA
+1061 SVRLEWKAVDGA

-1082 SKDSDYKKVGQV
+1082 SKDSGYKKVGQV
-1094 EGRNTRKF
+1094 KGKNTKKY
-1102 EDQTLEAGKTYYY
+1102 EDKTLEAGKTYYY
-1115 QVRAYKSGSA
+1115 QVRAYKSNSA
-1125 KDGVASFSKAQKAWT
+1125 KNGVASFSKAQKAWT

-1162 KVSKAQGYVIC
+1162 KVSKAQGYDIY
-1173 RSSKS
+1173 RSDESNS
-1178 RGGFEKIAEIS
+1178 GFEKIASIS
-1189 SGTTLT
+1189 SGSTLT
-1195 YTDKSVT
+1195 YTDKGVK

-1207 YYKMAATYKIKG
+1207 YYKIAATYKIKG

-1226 SNVLQAAV
+1226 SKVTEVAV

-1243 TLGENMVLNV
+1243 TLGDNNVLNI
-1253 SWNSVENA
+1253 SWNSVANA
-1261 DGYELAAAV
+1261 SGYELAGAV
-1270 SQKGTYTTLQT
+1270 SEKGTYTTLQT
-1281 SGETSFT
+1281 SDATSFT
-1288 HSNLTQGKTYYYK
+1288 HSNLVQGTTYYYK
-1301 VRAYKDLSSKIRMYG
+1301 VRAYKDLSNGIRMYG
-1316 PWSAVKSKA
+1316 PWSAVKAKA

-1332 TSSVSVDQMV
+1332 TSSVTVDQMV
-1342 TYYNKRYTFPADTYR
+1342 SYYNKRYTFPADTYR
-1357 DKGADTAE
+1357 DKGADSAE

-1379 VRADLLFA
+1379 VRADVLFA
-1387 QVMLETGGLTFGGD
+1387 QVMLETGGLQFGGD
-1401 VQASQCNFGGLGAV
+1401 VQPSQCNFGGLGAV
-1415 GGGAAGETYAD
+1415 GGGAAGETFAD

-1440 YASTDGLNNECVDTR
+1440 YASTDGLNNACVDKR
-1455 FQYVSRGTAKYIE
+1455 FQYVSRGTARYVE

>member
-20 PADVRAAED
+20 PADVSAAED
-29 GAVRTESTVQET
+29 SAVQTESMQKTSP
-41 ETEASSVEKSS
+41 AEKSAQ
-52 RTANAG
+52 TENAG
-58 NETEELAEPE
+58 NAAEEL
-68 TTGTEKTTESAE
+68 TGTEMTE
-80 TETAGTEETTE
+80 TEETTE
-91 TEIIETETAE
+91 TVTIETETIETEEPAETETSETEKPAETETIETETTETESTETETAE
-101 TEEPAGTETESAG
+101 TETEES
-114 TETETTETET
+114 
-124 GTETETTETETGTET
+124 
-139 ETTETETG
+139 

-157 ETETTETETETE
+157 EEPTE
-169 TTETETE
+169 
-176 TETEI
+176 
-181 KTTGTETAET
+181 TETAET
-191 EEPDESGTVE
+191 ETVQ

-213 YVETPGIQNVVLS
+213 YVETPGTQNVVLS
-226 LGTGNEQISGIV
+226 LGTGDEQLSDIV
-238 LKYQNLTTGKTYQA
+238 LNYKNLTTGKAYQT
-252 KAAGTEE
+252 KTAGIEE
-259 DMTRFTMDFSRNG
+259 DMIRFTMDFSENG

-295 SDLEMDV
+295 SDLGMDV

-330 VVTMNED
+330 VVTMSAD
-337 GEIVSEN
+337 GEVISEN

-351 QGISDAVIGGTDHL
+351 QGISEAVASVTDNL
-365 KGASGNVTVVL
+365 KGANSNVKVVL
-376 DPGHDDTHAG
+376 DPGHDGTHAG
-386 ASGFGVQEKDLT
+386 ASGFGVQEADLT

-407 ELSTYSGITIYM
+407 ELSTYNGITVYM
-419 TRESGNCPAGGGD
+419 TRESASCPAGGGD
-432 NTACLDARANLAKNV
+432 NIACLDARANLAKNV
-447 GAGVLVSFH
+447 GANVLVSFH
-456 LNTANGAARGV
+456 LNTANGTARGV

-481 SSGQA
+481 SNGQA

-502 RGTLIRDASY
+502 RGTLIRNASY

-578 TKGAKTVTLMYTQ
+578 TKGAQTVTCTYTQ
-591 SREDGSLRLKWNGLE
+591 SRADGSLKIKWSGLD
-606 NVDYYEIYRNTVDD
+606 NVDYYEIWRD
-620 TNYPKIDEVSDA
+620 TKDAYDYEKIDEVSDA
-632 TSYIDDD
+632 TSFIDDT
-639 VKTGTRYYYL
+639 VELGTRYYYL
-649 IRPVFNDGTMGEYS
+649 VRPVFNDGTTGEYS
-663 KSISGVALGKTKLK
+663 KSISGVALAKTNFT
-677 KISAQSGKKIT
+677 KIEAKSGKKVA
-688 LTWKKVSMAEGYLIY
+688 LTWKKVSQAEGYLIY
-703 RKDGDDGNFNQIAQ
+703 RKDSEDGKYNQIGK
-717 VTSGDTLMYTDT
+717 VTSGKTLTYTDT
-729 VKTNN
+729 VKSNN
-734 KKYKYKVQAYNTNN
+734 KTYTYKIQAYNTNN
-748 GKQGVGTFS
+748 GKQGVGAYSSTKS
-757 DVKVAKTLA
+757 AKTLA
-766 KVKITGITSSN
+766 KAKITGITSSN
-777 AETLTISWK
+777 EEVLKISWN
-786 KVDGAKGYIISRS
+786 KVSGAKGYIISRS
-799 TKKDSGYQEIETVSG
+799 TKKDSGYSEIDTVSG
-814 AGTTSCSDDTV
+814 EKTTSYTDDTV

-830 YYYKVEAYNVIDGET
+830 YYYKVEAYNVNSGT
-845 GYGGASDAV
+845 KGYGGASDAV
-854 SGKTAKRT
+854 AGKTAKCT
-862 KITSIVSDNE
+862 KITSIISANE
-872 KALTI
+872 KTLTI
-877 KWDKISG
+877 KWNKITG

-894 EEDGTYKV
+894 DEDGTYKV
-902 IKTIKSGNTAS
+902 VKTIKSGNTTS

-925 YYTVETIVK
+925 YYTVETMVK
-934 TDGNIC
+934 TGDNIC
-940 YSGDSASV
+940 YSGDSAPM
-948 EGRTAKKTKIKYA
+948 EGRTAKKAKIKYA

-966 EQIEVKWGAVSGAYG
+966 NQIEVNWGAVSGAYG
-981 YRIKRSMSK
+981 YRIKRSTSK
-990 NGTYKVVATVKGKN
+990 NGTYKVVATLKGKN
-1004 KTTYLDENVKTA
+1004 NTTYQDKNVKTA

-1034 YSGDSAA
+1034 YSGDSAV

-1056 AATST
+1056 ATGST
-1061 SVKLEWKAVDGA
+1061 SVRLEWKAVDGA

-1082 SKDSDYKKVGQV
+1082 SKDSGYKKVGQV
-1094 EGRNTRKF
+1094 KGKNTKKY
-1102 EDQTLEAGKTYYY
+1102 EDKTLEAGKTYYY
-1115 QVRAYKSGSA
+1115 QVRAYKSNSA
-1125 KDGVASFSKAQKAWT
+1125 KNGVASFSKAQKAWT

-1162 KVSKAQGYVIC
+1162 KVSKAQGYDIY
-1173 RSSKS
+1173 RSDESNS
-1178 RGGFEKIAEIS
+1178 GFEKIASIS
-1189 SGTTLT
+1189 SGSTLT
-1195 YTDKSVT
+1195 YTDKGIK

-1207 YYKMAATYKIKG
+1207 YYKIAATYKIKG

-1226 SNVLQAAV
+1226 SKVTEVAV

-1243 TLGENMVLNV
+1243 TLGDNNVLNI
-1253 SWNSVENA
+1253 SWNSVANA
-1261 DGYELAAAV
+1261 SGYELAGAV
-1270 SQKGTYTTLQT
+1270 SEKGTYTTLQT
-1281 SGETSFT
+1281 SGATSFT
-1288 HSNLTQGKTYYYK
+1288 HSNLVQGTTYYYK
-1301 VRAYKDLSSKIRMYG
+1301 VRAYKDLSNGIRMYG
-1316 PWSAVKSKA
+1316 PWSAVKAKA

-1332 TSSVSVDQMV
+1332 TSSVTVDQMV
-1342 TYYNKRYTFPADTYR
+1342 SYYNKRYTFPADTYR
-1357 DKGADTAE
+1357 DKGADSAE

-1379 VRADLLFA
+1379 VRADVLFA
-1387 QVMLETGGLTFGGD
+1387 QVMLETGGLKFGGD
-1401 VQASQCNFGGLGAV
+1401 VQPSQCNFGGLGAV
-1415 GGGAAGETYAD
+1415 GGGAAGETFAD

-1440 YASTDGLNNECVDTR
+1440 YASTDGLNNACVDKR
-1455 FQYVSRGTAKYIE
+1455 FQYVSRGTARYVE

>member
-29 GAVRTESTVQET
+29 GAVQTESTQAMETSSAEEAAVTEEASETENDET
-41 ETEASSVEKSS
+41 ETSSESETTETGESS
-52 RTANAG
+52 ETETG
-58 NETEELAEPE
+58 VMETEE
-68 TTGTEKTTESAE
+68 TAE
-80 TETAGTEETTE
+80 TETGAVETEEPAETE
-91 TEIIETETAE
+91 TTKTESTETETAE
-101 TEEPAGTETESAG
+101 TETAETETEEPA
-114 TETETTETET
+114 ETETVETES
-124 GTETETTETETGTET
+124 
-139 ETTETETG
+139 
-147 TETET
+147 

-157 ETETTETETETE
+157 ETET
-169 TTETETE
+169 
-176 TETEI
+176 
-181 KTTGTETAET
+181 
-191 EEPDESGTVE
+191 VQ
-201 AAELNYM
+201 AAEMNYM

-213 YVETPGIQNVVLS
+213 YVETPGKQNVVLS
-226 LGTGNEQISGIV
+226 LGTGNEQISDAI
-238 LKYQNLTTGKTYQA
+238 LNYQNLTTGKTYQV
-252 KAAGTEE
+252 KAAGKEE
-259 DMTRFTMDFSRNG
+259 DMIRFTMDFSENG

-295 SDLEMDV
+295 SDLGMDV
-302 RFGVNEQAETNPD
+302 KFGVNEQAETNPD

-330 VVTMNED
+330 VVTMSED

-351 QGISDAVIGGTDHL
+351 QGISKAVIGSTDHL
-365 KGASGNVTVVL
+365 KGANSNVKVVL
-376 DPGHDDTHAG
+376 DPGHDGTHAG
-386 ASGFGVQEKDLT
+386 ASAFGVQEADLT

-407 ELSTYSGITIYM
+407 ELSTYNGITVYM
-419 TRESGNCPAGGGD
+419 TRESASCPAGGGD

-447 GAGVLVSFH
+447 GASVLVSFH
-456 LNTANGAARGV
+456 LNTANGTARGV
-467 EVYYPNSNYNAQVG
+467 EVYYPNSNYNSQVG
-481 SSGQA
+481 SNGQA

-502 RGTLIRDASY
+502 RGTLIRNATY

-557 DDKLKAL
+557 DEKLKAL

-578 TKGAKTVTLMYTQ
+578 TKGAKTVTCSYTQ
-591 SREDGSLRLKWNGLE
+591 SRADGSLKLKWTGLD
-606 NVDYYEIYRNTVDD
+606 NVDYYEIWRD
-620 TNYPKIDEVSDA
+620 TKDAYDYEKIDEVSDA
-632 TSYIDDD
+632 TSFIDDT
-639 VKTGTRYYYL
+639 VETGTKYYYL
-649 IRPVFNDGTMGEYS
+649 VRPVFNDGTTGEYS
-663 KSISGVALGKTKLK
+663 KSISGVALGKTNLT
-677 KISAQSGKKIT
+677 KIEAKSGKQVT
-688 LTWKKVSMAEGYLIY
+688 LTWKKVSKAEGYLIY
-703 RKDGDDGNFNQIAQ
+703 RKDTDDGKYNQIGT
-717 VTSGDTLMYTDT
+717 VTSGSTLTYTDT
-729 VKTNN
+729 VKSNN
-734 KKYKYKVQAYNTNN
+734 KTYTYKVQAYNTNN
-748 GKQGVGTFS
+748 GKQGVGAYSSTKS
-757 DVKVAKTLA
+757 AKTLA
-766 KVKITGITSSN
+766 KAKITGITSSD
-777 AETLTISWK
+777 EEVLKISWK
-786 KVDGAKGYIISRS
+786 KVSGAKGYIISRS
-799 TKKDSGYQEIETVSG
+799 TSKDSGYKEIDTVTG
-814 AGTTSCSDDTV
+814 KTSYSDDTV

-830 YYYKVEAYNVIDGET
+830 YYYKVEAYNVNSGT
-845 GYGGASDAV
+845 KGYGGASDAV
-854 SGKTAKRT
+854 AGKTAKRT
-862 KITSIVSDNE
+862 KITSIVSTNE
-872 KALTI
+872 KTLTI
-877 KWDKISG
+877 KWNKISG

-894 EEDGTYKV
+894 EEDGTYQV
-902 IKTIKSGNTAS
+902 IKTIKSGNTTS

-934 TDGNIC
+934 TGDNIC
-940 YSGDSASV
+940 YSGDCASV
-948 EGRTAKKTKIKYA
+948 EGRTAKKAKIKYA

-966 EQIEVKWGAVSGAYG
+966 EQIEVNWGAVSGAYG
-981 YRIKRSMSK
+981 YRIKRSTSK
-990 NGTYKVVATVKGKN
+990 NGTYKVVATLKGKN
-1004 KTTYLDENVKTA
+1004 NTTYQDKNLKTA

-1056 AATST
+1056 ATGST

-1073 SGYQIYRST
+1073 SGYQVYRSA
-1082 SKDSDYKKVGQV
+1082 SKDSGYEKVGQV
-1094 EGRNTRKF
+1094 KGKNTKTY
-1102 EDQTLEAGKTYYY
+1102 EDKTLEAGKTYYY
-1115 QVRAYKSGSA
+1115 QVRAYKSNSA
-1125 KDGVASFSKAQKAWT
+1125 KNGVASFSKAQKAWT
-1140 IKQVVFS
+1140 IKQVVLS

-1162 KVSKAQGYVIC
+1162 KISKAEGYVIY

-1178 RGGFEKIAEIS
+1178 NSGFEKIAAIS
-1189 SGTTLT
+1189 SGATLT
-1195 YTDKSVT
+1195 YTDKDVT

-1207 YYKMAATYKIKG
+1207 YYKIAATYKIKG

-1226 SNVLQAAV
+1226 SNVTQVPV
-1234 LKQGSISSI
+1234 LKQGGISSI
-1243 TLGENMVLNV
+1243 TLGDNNVLNI
-1253 SWNSVENA
+1253 SWNSEDNA
-1261 DGYELAAAV
+1261 SGYELAGAI
-1270 SQKGTYTTLQT
+1270 SEKGSYTTLQT
-1281 SGETSFT
+1281 SGATSFT
-1288 HSNLTQGKTYYYK
+1288 HSNLTQGTTYYYK
-1301 VRAYKDLSSKIRMYG
+1301 VRAYKDLSSGIRMYG

-1332 TSSVSVDQMV
+1332 TSSVTVDQMV
-1342 TYYNKRYTFPADTYR
+1342 SYYNKRYTFPADTYR
-1357 DKGADTAE
+1357 DKGADSAE

-1379 VRADLLFA
+1379 VRADVLFA

-1401 VQASQCNFGGLGAV
+1401 VQAGQCNFGGLGAV

-1440 YASTDGLNNECVDTR
+1440 YASTEGLNNACVDTR
-1455 FQYVSRGTAKYIE
+1455 FQYVSRGTARYVE

-1491 LRIMDS
+1491 LRIMNS

>member
-7 AVIMAVCVSMTAL
+7 AVIMAVCVNMTAL

-29 GAVRTESTVQET
+29 GAVQTESTQAMETSSAEEAAVTEEASETENDET
-41 ETEASSVEKSS
+41 ETSSESETTETGESS
-52 RTANAG
+52 ETETG
-58 NETEELAEPE
+58 VMETEEP
-68 TTGTEKTTESAE
+68 AE
-80 TETAGTEETTE
+80 TETTKTEST
-91 TEIIETETAE
+91 ETETAE
-101 TEEPAGTETESAG
+101 TETA
-114 TETETTETET
+114 
-124 GTETETTETETGTET
+124 
-139 ETTETETG
+139 
-147 TETET
+147 
-152 TETET
+152 ETET
-157 ETETTETETETE
+157 EEPAETETIETE
-169 TTETETE
+169 STETETE
-176 TETEI
+176 TETE
-181 KTTGTETAET
+181 
-191 EEPDESGTVE
+191 TVQ
-201 AAELNYM
+201 AAEMNYM

-213 YVETPGIQNVVLS
+213 YVETPGTQNVVLS
-226 LGTGNEQISGIV
+226 LGTGNEQLSDIV
-238 LKYQNLTTGKTYQA
+238 LNYQNLTTGKTYQV

-259 DMTRFTMDFSRNG
+259 DMIRFTMDFSENG

-295 SDLEMDV
+295 SDLGMDV
-302 RFGVNEQAETNPD
+302 KFGVNEQAETNPD

-330 VVTMNED
+330 VVTMSED

-351 QGISDAVIGGTDHL
+351 QGISKAVIGSTDHL
-365 KGASGNVTVVL
+365 KGANSSVTVVL
-376 DPGHDDTHAG
+376 DPGHDGTHAG
-386 ASGFGVQEKDLT
+386 ASAFGVQEADLT

-407 ELSTYSGITIYM
+407 ELSTYNGITVYM
-419 TRESGNCPAGGGD
+419 TRESASCPAGGGD

-447 GAGVLVSFH
+447 GASVLVSFH
-456 LNTANGAARGV
+456 LNTANGTARGV
-467 EVYYPNSNYNAQVG
+467 EVYYPNSNYNSQVG
-481 SSGQA
+481 SNGQA

-502 RGTLIRDASY
+502 RGTLIRNATY

-557 DDKLKAL
+557 DEKLKAL

-578 TKGAKTVTLMYTQ
+578 TKGAKTVTLNYTQ
-591 SREDGSLRLKWNGLE
+591 SRADGSLKIKWSGLD
-606 NVDYYEIYRNTVDD
+606 NVDYYEIWRDNKDAYD
-620 TNYPKIDEVSDA
+620 YEKIDEVSDA
-632 TSYIDDD
+632 TSFIDDT
-639 VKTGTRYYYL
+639 VELGTRYYYL
-649 IRPVFNDGTMGEYS
+649 VRPVFNDGTTGEYS
-663 KSISGVALGKTKLK
+663 KSISGVALAKTNFT
-677 KISAQSGKKIT
+677 KIEAKSGKKVA
-688 LTWKKVSMAEGYLIY
+688 LTWKKVSQAEGYLIY
-703 RKDGDDGNFNQIAQ
+703 RKDSEDGKYNQIGK
-717 VTSGDTLMYTDT
+717 VTSGKTLTYTDT
-729 VKTNN
+729 VKSNN
-734 KKYKYKVQAYNTNN
+734 KTYTYKVQAYNTNN
-748 GKQGVGTFS
+748 GRQGVGAYSSTKS
-757 DVKVAKTLA
+757 AKTLA
-766 KVKITGITSSN
+766 KAKITGITSSD
-777 AETLTISWK
+777 EEVLKISWN
-786 KVDGAKGYIISRS
+786 KVSGAKGYIISRS
-799 TKKDSGYQEIETVSG
+799 TKKDSGYSEIDTVSG
-814 AGTTSCSDDTV
+814 EKTTSYTDDTV

-830 YYYKVEAYNVIDGET
+830 YYYKVEAYNVNSGT
-845 GYGGASDAV
+845 KGYGGASDAV
-854 SGKTAKRT
+854 AGKTAKRT
-862 KITSIVSDNE
+862 KITSIVSTNE
-872 KALTI
+872 KTLTI
-877 KWDKISG
+877 KWNKITG

-894 EEDGTYKV
+894 DEDGTYKV
-902 IKTIKSGNTAS
+902 VKTIKSGNTTS

-925 YYTVETIVK
+925 YYTVETMVK
-934 TDGNIC
+934 TGDNIC
-940 YSGDSASV
+940 YSGDSASM
-948 EGRTAKKTKIKYA
+948 EGRTAKKAKIKYA

-966 EQIEVKWGAVSGAYG
+966 NQIEVNWGAVSGAYG
-981 YRIKRSMSK
+981 YRIKRSTSK
-990 NGTYKVVATVKGKN
+990 NGTYKVVATLKGKN
-1004 KTTYLDENVKTA
+1004 NTTYQDKKLKTA

-1034 YSGDSAA
+1034 YSGDSAV

-1056 AATST
+1056 ATGST
-1061 SVKLEWKAVDGA
+1061 SVRLEWKAVDGA

-1082 SKDSDYKKVGQV
+1082 SKDSGYKKTGQV
-1094 EGRNTRKF
+1094 KGKNTKKY
-1102 EDQTLEAGKTYYY
+1102 EDKTLEAGKTYYY
-1115 QVRAYKSGSA
+1115 QVRAYKSNSA
-1125 KDGVASFSKAQKAWT
+1125 KNGVASFSKAQKAWT

-1162 KVSKAQGYVIC
+1162 KVSKAQGYDIY
-1173 RSSKS
+1173 RSDKS
-1178 RGGFEKIAEIS
+1178 NSGFEKIASIS
-1189 SGTTLT
+1189 SGSTLT
-1195 YTDKSVT
+1195 YTDKGVK

-1207 YYKMAATYKIKG
+1207 YYKIAATYKIKG

-1226 SNVLQAAV
+1226 SKVTEVAV

-1243 TLGENMVLNV
+1243 TLGDNNVLNI
-1253 SWNSVENA
+1253 SWNSVANA
-1261 DGYELAAAV
+1261 SGYELAGAV
-1270 SQKGTYTTLQT
+1270 SEKGTYTTLQT
-1281 SGETSFT
+1281 SDATSFT
-1288 HSNLTQGKTYYYK
+1288 HSNLVQGTTYYYK
-1301 VRAYKDLSSKIRMYG
+1301 VRAYKDLSNGIRMYG
-1316 PWSAVKSKA
+1316 PWSAVKAKA

-1332 TSSVSVDQMV
+1332 TSSVTVDQMV
-1342 TYYNKRYTFPADTYR
+1342 SYYNKRYTFPADTYR
-1357 DKGADTAE
+1357 DKGADSAE

-1379 VRADLLFA
+1379 VRADVLFA

-1440 YASTDGLNNECVDTR
+1440 YASTEGLNNACVDTR
-1455 FQYVSRGTAKYIE
+1455 FQYVSRGTARYVE

>member
-29 GAVRTESTVQET
+29 SAVQTESTQKTSPSEESTQT
-41 ETEASSVEKSS
+41 ENTG
-52 RTANAG
+52 NAA
-58 NETEELAEPE
+58 EEL
-68 TTGTEKTTESAE
+68 TGTEMAE
-80 TETAGTEETTE
+80 TEETTE
-91 TEIIETETAE
+91 TVTIETETIETEEPAETETSETEKPAETETIETETTETESTETETAE
-101 TEEPAGTETESAG
+101 TETEES
-114 TETETTETET
+114 
-124 GTETETTETETGTET
+124 
-139 ETTETETG
+139 

-157 ETETTETETETE
+157 EEPTE
-169 TTETETE
+169 
-176 TETEI
+176 
-181 KTTGTETAET
+181 TETAET
-191 EEPDESGTVE
+191 ETVQ

-213 YVETPGIQNVVLS
+213 YVETPGTQNVVLS
-226 LGTGNEQISGIV
+226 LGTGDEQLSDIV
-238 LKYQNLTTGKTYQA
+238 LNYKNLTTGKAYQT
-252 KAAGTEE
+252 KTAGIEE
-259 DMTRFTMDFSRNG
+259 DMIRFTMDFSENG

-295 SDLEMDV
+295 SDLGMDV

-330 VVTMNED
+330 VVTMSAD
-337 GEIVSEN
+337 GEVISEN

-351 QGISDAVIGGTDHL
+351 QGISEAVASVADNL
-365 KGASGNVTVVL
+365 KGANSNVKVVL
-376 DPGHDDTHAG
+376 DPGHDGTHAG
-386 ASGFGVQEKDLT
+386 ASGFGVQEADLT

-407 ELSTYSGITIYM
+407 ELSTYNGITVYM
-419 TRESGNCPAGGGD
+419 TRESASCPAGGGD
-432 NTACLDARANLAKNV
+432 NIACLDARANLAKNV
-447 GAGVLVSFH
+447 GANVLVSFH
-456 LNTANGAARGV
+456 LNTANGTARGV

-481 SSGQA
+481 SNGQA

-502 RGTLIRDASY
+502 RGTLIRNASY

-578 TKGAKTVTLMYTQ
+578 TKGAQTVTCTYTQ
-591 SREDGSLRLKWNGLE
+591 SRADGSLKIKWSGLD
-606 NVDYYEIYRNTVDD
+606 NVDYYEIWRD
-620 TNYPKIDEVSDA
+620 TKDAYDYEKIDEVSDA
-632 TSYIDDD
+632 TSFIDDT
-639 VKTGTRYYYL
+639 VELGTRYYYL
-649 IRPVFNDGTMGEYS
+649 VRPVFNDGTTGEYS
-663 KSISGVALGKTKLK
+663 KSISGVALAKTNFT
-677 KISAQSGKKIT
+677 KIEAKSGKQVA
-688 LTWKKVSMAEGYLIY
+688 LTWKKVSQAEGYLIY
-703 RKDGDDGNFNQIAQ
+703 RKDSEDGKYNQIGK
-717 VTSGDTLMYTDT
+717 VTSGKTLTYTDT
-729 VKTNN
+729 VKSNN
-734 KKYKYKVQAYNTNN
+734 KTYTYKIQAYNTNN
-748 GKQGVGTFS
+748 GKQGVGAYSSTKS
-757 DVKVAKTLA
+757 AKTLA
-766 KVKITGITSSN
+766 KAKITGITSSN
-777 AETLTISWK
+777 EEVLKISWN
-786 KVDGAKGYIISRS
+786 KVSGAKGYIISRS
-799 TKKDSGYQEIETVSG
+799 TKKDSGYSEIDTVSG
-814 AGTTSCSDDTV
+814 EKTTSYTDDTV

-830 YYYKVEAYNVIDGET
+830 YYYKVEAYNVNSGT
-845 GYGGASDAV
+845 KGYGGASDAV
-854 SGKTAKRT
+854 AGKTAKRT
-862 KITSIVSDNE
+862 KITSIVSTNE
-872 KALTI
+872 KTLTI
-877 KWDKISG
+877 KWNKITG

-894 EEDGTYKV
+894 DEDGTYKV
-902 IKTIKSGNTAS
+902 VKTIKSGNTTS

-925 YYTVETIVK
+925 YYTVETMVK
-934 TDGNIC
+934 TGDNIC
-940 YSGDSASV
+940 YSGDSASM
-948 EGRTAKKTKIKYA
+948 EGRTAKKAKIKYA

-966 EQIEVKWGAVSGAYG
+966 NQIEVNWGAVSGAYG
-981 YRIKRSMSK
+981 YRIKRSTSK
-990 NGTYKVVATVKGKN
+990 NGTYKVVATLKGKN
-1004 KTTYLDENVKTA
+1004 NTTYQDKKLKTA

-1034 YSGDSAA
+1034 YSGDSAV

-1049 TSITAVK
+1049 TSITAVE
-1056 AATST
+1056 ATGST
-1061 SVKLEWKAVDGA
+1061 SVRLEWKAVDGS

-1082 SKDSDYKKVGQV
+1082 SKDSGYKKVGQV
-1094 EGRNTRKF
+1094 KGKNTKKY
-1102 EDQTLEAGKTYYY
+1102 EDKTLEAGKTYYY
-1115 QVRAYKSGSA
+1115 QVRAYKSNSA
-1125 KDGVASFSKAQKAWT
+1125 KNGVSSFSKAQKAWT

-1162 KVSKAQGYVIC
+1162 KVSKAQGYDIY
-1173 RSSKS
+1173 RSDKS
-1178 RGGFEKIAEIS
+1178 NSGFEKIASIS
-1189 SGTTLT
+1189 SGSTLT
-1195 YTDKSVT
+1195 YTDKGVK

-1207 YYKMAATYKIKG
+1207 YYKIAATYKIKG

-1226 SNVLQAAV
+1226 SKVTEVAV

-1243 TLGENMVLNV
+1243 TLGDNNVLNI
-1253 SWNSVENA
+1253 SWNSVANA
-1261 DGYELAAAV
+1261 SGYELAGAV
-1270 SQKGTYTTLQT
+1270 SEKGTYTTLQT
-1281 SGETSFT
+1281 SGATSFT
-1288 HSNLTQGKTYYYK
+1288 HSNLVQGTTYYYK
-1301 VRAYKDLSSKIRMYG
+1301 VRAYKDLSNGIRMYG
-1316 PWSAVKSKA
+1316 PWSAVKAKA

-1332 TSSVSVDQMV
+1332 TSSVTVDQMV
-1342 TYYNKRYTFPADTYR
+1342 SYYNKRYTFPADTYR
-1357 DKGADTAE
+1357 DKGADSAE

-1379 VRADLLFA
+1379 VRADVLFA
-1387 QVMLETGGLTFGGD
+1387 QVMLETGGLQFGGD
-1401 VQASQCNFGGLGAV
+1401 VQPSQCNFGGLGAV
-1415 GGGAAGETYAD
+1415 GGGAAGETFAD

-1440 YASTDGLNNECVDTR
+1440 YASTDGLNNACVDKR
-1455 FQYVSRGTAKYIE
+1455 FQYVSRGTARYVE

>member
-29 GAVRTESTVQET
+29 GAVQTESTQAMETSSAEEAAVTEEASETENDET
-41 ETEASSVEKSS
+41 ETSSESETTETGESS
-52 RTANAG
+52 ETETG
-58 NETEELAEPE
+58 VMETEE
-68 TTGTEKTTESAE
+68 TAE
-80 TETAGTEETTE
+80 TETGAVETEEPAETE
-91 TEIIETETAE
+91 TTKTESTETETAE
-101 TEEPAGTETESAG
+101 TETA
-114 TETETTETET
+114 
-124 GTETETTETETGTET
+124 
-139 ETTETETG
+139 
-147 TETET
+147 
-152 TETET
+152 ETET
-157 ETETTETETETE
+157 EEPAETETIETE
-169 TTETETE
+169 STETETE
-176 TETEI
+176 TETE
-181 KTTGTETAET
+181 
-191 EEPDESGTVE
+191 TVQ
-201 AAELNYM
+201 AAEMNYM

-213 YVETPGIQNVVLS
+213 YVETPGKQNVVLS
-226 LGTGNEQISGIV
+226 LGTGNDQLSDIV
-238 LKYQNLTTGKTYQA
+238 LNYQNLTTGKTYQV
-252 KAAGTEE
+252 KAAGKEE
-259 DMTRFTMDFSRNG
+259 DMIRFTMDFSENG

-295 SDLEMDV
+295 SDLGMDV
-302 RFGVNEQAETNPD
+302 KFGVNEQAETNPD

-330 VVTMNED
+330 VVTMSED

-351 QGISDAVIGGTDHL
+351 QGISKAVIGSTDHL
-365 KGASGNVTVVL
+365 KGANSNVTVVL
-376 DPGHDDTHAG
+376 DPGHDGTHAG
-386 ASGFGVQEKDLT
+386 ASAFGAQEADLT

-407 ELSTYSGITIYM
+407 ELSTYNGITVYM
-419 TRESGNCPAGGGD
+419 TRESASCPAGGGD

-447 GAGVLVSFH
+447 GASVLVSFH
-456 LNTANGAARGV
+456 LNTANGTARGV
-467 EVYYPNSNYNAQVG
+467 EVYYPNSNYNSQVG
-481 SSGQA
+481 SNGQA

-502 RGTLIRDASY
+502 RGTLIRNATY

-557 DDKLKAL
+557 DEKLKAL

-578 TKGAKTVTLMYTQ
+578 TKGAKTVTCSYTQ
-591 SREDGSLRLKWNGLE
+591 SRADGSLKLKWTGLD
-606 NVDYYEIYRNTVDD
+606 NVDYYEIWRD
-620 TNYPKIDEVSDA
+620 TKDAYDYEKIDEVSDA
-632 TSYIDDD
+632 TSFIDDT
-639 VKTGTRYYYL
+639 VETGTKYYYL
-649 IRPVFNDGTMGEYS
+649 VRPVFNDGTTGEYS
-663 KSISGVALGKTKLK
+663 KSISGVALGKTNLT
-677 KISAQSGKKIT
+677 KIEAKSGKQVT
-688 LTWKKVSMAEGYLIY
+688 LTWKKVSKAEGYLIY
-703 RKDGDDGNFNQIAQ
+703 RKDTDDGKYNQIGT
-717 VTSGDTLMYTDT
+717 VTSGSTLTYTDT
-729 VKTNN
+729 VKSNN
-734 KKYKYKVQAYNTNN
+734 KTYTYKVQAYNTNN
-748 GKQGVGTFS
+748 GKQGVGAYSSTKS
-757 DVKVAKTLA
+757 AKTLA
-766 KVKITGITSSN
+766 KAKITGITSSDEE
-777 AETLTISWK
+777 ALKISWK
-786 KVDGAKGYIISRS
+786 KVSGAKGYIISRS
-799 TKKDSGYQEIETVSG
+799 TKKDSGYKEIDTVTG
-814 AGTTSCSDDTV
+814 KTSYSDDTV

-830 YYYKVEAYNVIDGET
+830 YYYKVEAYNVNSGT
-845 GYGGASDAV
+845 KGYGGASDAV
-854 SGKTAKRT
+854 AGKTAKRT
-862 KITSIVSDNE
+862 KITSIVSTNE
-872 KALTI
+872 KTLTI
-877 KWDKISG
+877 KWNKISG

-902 IKTIKSGNTAS
+902 IKTIKSGNTTS

-925 YYTVETIVK
+925 YYTVETMVK
-934 TDGNIC
+934 TGDNIC
-940 YSGDSASV
+940 YSGDCASV
-948 EGRTAKKTKIKYA
+948 EGRTAKKAKIKYA

-981 YRIKRSMSK
+981 YRIKRSTSK
-990 NGTYKVVATVKGKN
+990 NGTYKVVATLKGKN
-1004 KTTYLDENVKTA
+1004 NTTYQDKNLKTA

-1041 VSAKTLKT
+1041 VSAKTLKM

-1056 AATST
+1056 ATGST

-1073 SGYQIYRST
+1073 SGYQVYRSA
-1082 SKDSDYKKVGQV
+1082 SKDSGYEKVGQV
-1094 EGRNTRKF
+1094 KGKNTKTY
-1102 EDQTLEAGKTYYY
+1102 EDKTLEAGKTYYY
-1115 QVRAYKSGSA
+1115 QVRAYKSNSA
-1125 KDGVASFSKAQKAWT
+1125 KNGVASFSKAQKAWT
-1140 IKQVVFS
+1140 IKQVVLS

-1162 KVSKAQGYVIC
+1162 KISKAEGYVIY

-1178 RGGFEKIAEIS
+1178 NSGFEKIAAIS
-1189 SGTTLT
+1189 SGATLT
-1195 YTDKSVT
+1195 YTDKDVT

-1207 YYKMAATYKIKG
+1207 YYKIAATYKIKG

-1226 SNVLQAAV
+1226 SNVAQVPV
-1234 LKQGSISSI
+1234 LKQGGISSI
-1243 TLGENMVLNV
+1243 TLGDNNVLNI
-1253 SWNSVENA
+1253 SWNSVDNA
-1261 DGYELAAAV
+1261 SGYELAGAI
-1270 SQKGTYTTLQT
+1270 SEKGSYTTLQT
-1281 SGETSFT
+1281 SGATSFT
-1288 HSNLTQGKTYYYK
+1288 HSNLTQGTTYYYK
-1301 VRAYKDLSSKIRMYG
+1301 VRAYKDLSSGIRMYG

-1332 TSSVSVDQMV
+1332 TSSVTVDQMV
-1342 TYYNKRYTFPADTYR
+1342 SYYNKRYTFPADTYR
-1357 DKGADTAE
+1357 DKGADSAE

-1379 VRADLLFA
+1379 VRADVLFA

-1440 YASTDGLNNECVDTR
+1440 YASTEGLNNACVDTR
-1455 FQYVSRGTAKYIE
+1455 FQYVSRGTARYVE

-1491 LRIMDS
+1491 LRIMNS

>member
-29 GAVRTESTVQET
+29 SAVQTESTQKT
-41 ETEASSVEKSS
+41 SPSEKSAQ
-52 RTANAG
+52 TENAG
-58 NETEELAEPE
+58 NAAEEL
-68 TTGTEKTTESAE
+68 TGTEMTE
-80 TETAGTEETTE
+80 TEETTE
-91 TEIIETETAE
+91 TVTIETETIETEEPAETETSETEKPAETETIETETTETESTETETAE
-101 TEEPAGTETESAG
+101 TETEES
-114 TETETTETET
+114 
-124 GTETETTETETGTET
+124 
-139 ETTETETG
+139 

-157 ETETTETETETE
+157 EEPTE
-169 TTETETE
+169 
-176 TETEI
+176 
-181 KTTGTETAET
+181 TETAET
-191 EEPDESGTVE
+191 ETVQ

-213 YVETPGIQNVVLS
+213 YVETPGTQNVVLS
-226 LGTGNEQISGIV
+226 LGTGDEQLSDIV
-238 LKYQNLTTGKTYQA
+238 LNYKNLTTGKAYQT
-252 KAAGTEE
+252 KTAGIEE
-259 DMTRFTMDFSRNG
+259 DMIRFTMDFSENG

-295 SDLEMDV
+295 SDLGMDV

-330 VVTMNED
+330 VVTMSAD
-337 GEIVSEN
+337 GEVISEN

-351 QGISDAVIGGTDHL
+351 QGISEAVASVADNL
-365 KGASGNVTVVL
+365 KGANSNVKVVL
-376 DPGHDDTHAG
+376 DPGHDGTHAG
-386 ASGFGVQEKDLT
+386 ASGFGVQEADLT

-407 ELSTYSGITIYM
+407 ELSTYNGITVYM
-419 TRESGNCPAGGGD
+419 TRESASCPAGGGD
-432 NTACLDARANLAKNV
+432 NIACLDARANLAKNV
-447 GAGVLVSFH
+447 GANVLVSFH
-456 LNTANGAARGV
+456 LNTANGTARGV

-481 SSGQA
+481 SNGQA

-502 RGTLIRDASY
+502 RGTLIRNASY

-578 TKGAKTVTLMYTQ
+578 TKGAQTVTCTYTQ
-591 SREDGSLRLKWNGLE
+591 SRADGSLKIKWSGLD
-606 NVDYYEIYRNTVDD
+606 NVDYYEIWRD
-620 TNYPKIDEVSDA
+620 TKDAYDYEKIDEVSDA
-632 TSYIDDD
+632 TSFIDDT
-639 VKTGTRYYYL
+639 VELGTRYYYL
-649 IRPVFNDGTMGEYS
+649 VRPVFNDGTTGEYS
-663 KSISGVALGKTKLK
+663 KSISGVALAKTNFT
-677 KISAQSGKKIT
+677 KIKAKSGKKVT
-688 LTWKKVSMAEGYLIY
+688 LTWKKVSQAEGYLIY
-703 RKDGDDGNFNQIAQ
+703 RKDSEDGKYNQIGK
-717 VTSGDTLMYTDT
+717 VTSGKTLTYTDT
-729 VKTNN
+729 VKSNN
-734 KKYKYKVQAYNTNN
+734 KTYTYKIQAYNTNN
-748 GKQGVGTFS
+748 GKQGVGAYSSTKS
-757 DVKVAKTLA
+757 AKTLA
-766 KVKITGITSSN
+766 KAKITGITSSN
-777 AETLTISWK
+777 EDMLKISWK
-786 KVDGAKGYIISRS
+786 KVSGAKGYTISRS
-799 TKKDSGYQEIETVSG
+799 TSKNSGYKKIDTVTG
-814 AGTTSCSDDTV
+814 KTSYTDDTV

-830 YYYKVEAYNVIDGET
+830 YYYKVEAYNVNSGT
-845 GYGGASDAV
+845 KGYGGASDAV
-854 SGKTAKRT
+854 AGKTAKRT
-862 KITSIVSDNE
+862 KITSIVSTNE
-872 KALTI
+872 KTLTI
-877 KWDKISG
+877 KWNKITG

-894 EEDGTYKV
+894 DEDGTYKV
-902 IKTIKSGNTAS
+902 VKTIKSGNTTS

-925 YYTVETIVK
+925 YYTVETMVK
-934 TDGNIC
+934 TGDNIC

-948 EGRTAKKTKIKYA
+948 EGRTAKKAKIKYA

-966 EQIEVKWGAVSGAYG
+966 NQIEVNWGAVSGAYG
-981 YRIKRSMSK
+981 YRIKRSTSK
-990 NGTYKVVATVKGKN
+990 NGTYKVVATLKGKN
-1004 KTTYLDENVKTA
+1004 NTTYQDKKLKTA
-1016 KTYYYKVETINK
+1016 KTYYYKIETINK

-1034 YSGDSAA
+1034 YSGNSAA

-1056 AATST
+1056 ATGST
-1061 SVKLEWKAVDGA
+1061 SVRLEWKAVDGA

-1082 SKDSDYKKVGQV
+1082 SKDSGYKKVGQV
-1094 EGRNTRKF
+1094 KGKNTKKY
-1102 EDQTLEAGKTYYY
+1102 EDKTLEAGKTYYY
-1115 QVRAYKSGSA
+1115 QVRAYKSNSA
-1125 KDGVASFSKAQKAWT
+1125 KNGVASFSKAQKAWT

-1162 KVSKAQGYVIC
+1162 KVSKAQGYDIY
-1173 RSSKS
+1173 RSDESNS
-1178 RGGFEKIAEIS
+1178 GFEKIASIS
-1189 SGTTLT
+1189 SGSTLT
-1195 YTDKSVT
+1195 YTDKGVK

-1207 YYKMAATYKIKG
+1207 YYKIAATYKIKG

-1226 SNVLQAAV
+1226 SKVTEVAV

-1243 TLGENMVLNV
+1243 TLGDNNVLNI
-1253 SWNSVENA
+1253 SWNSVANA
-1261 DGYELAAAV
+1261 SGYELAGAV
-1270 SQKGTYTTLQT
+1270 SEKGTYTTLQT
-1281 SGETSFT
+1281 SDATSFT
-1288 HSNLTQGKTYYYK
+1288 HSNLVQGTTYYYK
-1301 VRAYKDLSSKIRMYG
+1301 VRAYKDLSNGIRMYG
-1316 PWSAVKSKA
+1316 PWSAVKAKA

-1332 TSSVSVDQMV
+1332 TSSVTVDQMV
-1342 TYYNKRYTFPADTYR
+1342 SYYNKRYTFPADTYR
-1357 DKGADTAE
+1357 DKGADSAE

-1379 VRADLLFA
+1379 VRADVLFA
-1387 QVMLETGGLTFGGD
+1387 QVMLETGGLQFGGD
-1401 VQASQCNFGGLGAV
+1401 VQPSQCNFGGLGAV
-1415 GGGAAGETYAD
+1415 GGGAAGETFAD

-1440 YASTDGLNNECVDTR
+1440 YASTDGLNNACVDKR
-1455 FQYVSRGTAKYIE
+1455 FQYVSRGTARYVE

>member
-29 GAVRTESTVQET
+29 GAVQTESTQVMETSSAEEAAVTEEASETENDET
-41 ETEASSVEKSS
+41 ETSS
-52 RTANAG
+52 
-58 NETEELAEPE
+58 
-68 TTGTEKTTESAE
+68 ES
-80 TETAGTEETTE
+80 ETTE
-91 TEIIETETAE
+91 TGVTETEEPTETETGAAE
-101 TEEPAGTETESAG
+101 TEEPSETETIETES

-124 GTETETTETETGTET
+124 AETETEEP
-139 ETTETETG
+139 
-147 TETET
+147 
-152 TETET
+152 TET
-157 ETETTETETETE
+157 ETETTETET
-169 TTETETE
+169 
-176 TETEI
+176 
-181 KTTGTETAET
+181 
-191 EEPDESGTVE
+191 VQ
-201 AAELNYM
+201 AAEMNYM

-213 YVETPGIQNVVLS
+213 YVETPGTQNVVLS
-226 LGTGNEQISGIV
+226 LGTGNEQISDVI
-238 LKYQNLTTGKTYQA
+238 LNYQNLTTGKTYQV
-252 KAAGTEE
+252 KAAGKEE
-259 DMTRFTMDFSRNG
+259 DMIRFTMDFSENG

-295 SDLEMDV
+295 SDLGMDV
-302 RFGVNEQAETNPD
+302 KFGVNEQAETNPD

-330 VVTMNED
+330 VVTMSED

-351 QGISDAVIGGTDHL
+351 QGISKAVIGSTDHL
-365 KGASGNVTVVL
+365 KGANSNVKVVL
-376 DPGHDDTHAG
+376 DPGHDGTHAG
-386 ASGFGVQEKDLT
+386 ASAFGVQEADLT

-407 ELSTYSGITIYM
+407 ELSTYNGITVYM
-419 TRESGNCPAGGGD
+419 TRESASCPAGGGD
-432 NTACLDARANLAKNV
+432 NIACLDARANLAKNV
-447 GAGVLVSFH
+447 GASVLVSFH
-456 LNTANGAARGV
+456 LNTANGTARGV
-467 EVYYPNSNYNAQVG
+467 EVYYPNSNYNSQVG
-481 SSGQA
+481 SNGQA

-502 RGTLIRDASY
+502 RGTLIRNATY

-557 DDKLKAL
+557 DEKLKAL

-578 TKGAKTVTLMYTQ
+578 TKGAKTVTCSYTQ
-591 SREDGSLRLKWNGLE
+591 SRADGSLKLKWTGLD
-606 NVDYYEIYRNTVDD
+606 NVDYYEIWRD
-620 TNYPKIDEVSDA
+620 TKDAYDYEKIDEVSDA
-632 TSYIDDD
+632 TSFIDDT
-639 VKTGTRYYYL
+639 VETGTKYYYL
-649 IRPVFNDGTMGEYS
+649 VRPVFNDGTTGEYS
-663 KSISGVALGKTKLK
+663 KSISGVALGKTNLT
-677 KISAQSGKKIT
+677 KIEAKSGKKVT
-688 LTWKKVSMAEGYLIY
+688 LTWKKVSKAEGYLIY
-703 RKDGDDGNFNQIAQ
+703 RRDTDDGKYNQIGTVA
-717 VTSGDTLMYTDT
+717 SGSTLTYTDT
-729 VKTNN
+729 VKSNN
-734 KKYKYKVQAYNTNN
+734 KTYTYKVQAYNTNN
-748 GKQGVGTFS
+748 GKQGVGAYSSTKS
-757 DVKVAKTLA
+757 AKTLA
-766 KVKITGITSSN
+766 KAKITGITSSN
-777 AETLTISWK
+777 EEVLKISWK
-786 KVDGAKGYIISRS
+786 KVSGAKGYIISRS
-799 TKKDSGYQEIETVSG
+799 TSKNSGYKKIDTVTG
-814 AGTTSCSDDTV
+814 KTSYSDDTV

-830 YYYKVEAYNVIDGET
+830 YYYKVEAYNVNSGT
-845 GYGGASDAV
+845 KGYGGASDAV
-854 SGKTAKRT
+854 AGRTAKRT
-862 KITSIVSDNE
+862 KITSIVSTNE
-872 KALTI
+872 KTLTI
-877 KWDKISG
+877 KWNKISG

-902 IKTIKSGNTAS
+902 IKTIKSGNTTS

-925 YYTVETIVK
+925 YYTVETMVK
-934 TDGNIC
+934 TGDNIC
-940 YSGDSASV
+940 YSGDSVSV
-948 EGRTAKKTKIKYA
+948 EGRTAKKAKIKYA

-966 EQIEVKWGAVSGAYG
+966 EQIEVNWGAVSGAYG
-981 YRIKRSMSK
+981 YRIKRSTSK
-990 NGTYKVVATVKGKN
+990 NGTYKVVATLKGKN
-1004 KTTYLDENVKTA
+1004 NTTYQDKKLKTA

-1056 AATST
+1056 ATGST

-1073 SGYQIYRST
+1073 SGYQIYRSA
-1082 SKDSDYKKVGQV
+1082 SKDSGYKKVGQV
-1094 EGRNTRKF
+1094 KGKNTKTF
-1102 EDQTLEAGKTYYY
+1102 EDKTLEAGKTYYY
-1115 QVRAYKSGSA
+1115 QVRAYKSSSA

-1140 IKQVVFS
+1140 IKQVVIS

-1162 KVSKAQGYVIC
+1162 KVSKADGYAIY

-1178 RGGFEKIAEIS
+1178 NSGFEKIAAIS
-1189 SGTTLT
+1189 SGATLT
-1195 YTDKSVT
+1195 YTDKDVT

-1207 YYKMAATYKIKG
+1207 YYKIAATYKIKG

-1226 SNVLQAAV
+1226 SKVTQVPV

-1243 TLGENMVLNV
+1243 TLGDNNALNI
-1253 SWNSVENA
+1253 SWNSVDNA
-1261 DGYELAAAV
+1261 SGYELAGAI
-1270 SQKGTYTTLQT
+1270 SEKGTYTTLQT
-1281 SGETSFT
+1281 SGATSFT
-1288 HSNLTQGKTYYYK
+1288 HSNLIQGTTYYYK
-1301 VRAYKDLSSKIRMYG
+1301 VRAYKDLSSGIRMYG

-1332 TSSVSVDQMV
+1332 TSSVTVDQMV
-1342 TYYNKRYTFPADTYR
+1342 SYYNKRYTFPADTYR
-1357 DKGADTAE
+1357 DKGADSAE

-1379 VRADLLFA
+1379 VRADVLFA

-1440 YASTDGLNNECVDTR
+1440 YASTEGLNNACVDTR
-1455 FQYVSRGTAKYIE
+1455 FQYVSRGTAKYVE

-1477 GKGWAADADYGTKL
+1477 GKGWAADAEYGTKL
-1491 LRIMDS
+1491 LRIMNS

>member
-29 GAVRTESTVQET
+29 SAVQTESTQKTSPSEESTQT
-41 ETEASSVEKSS
+41 ENTG
-52 RTANAG
+52 NAA
-58 NETEELAEPE
+58 EEL
-68 TTGTEKTTESAE
+68 TGTEMAE
-80 TETAGTEETTE
+80 TEETTE
-91 TEIIETETAE
+91 TVTIETETIETEEPAETETSETEKPAETETIETETTETESTETETAE
-101 TEEPAGTETESAG
+101 TETEES
-114 TETETTETET
+114 
-124 GTETETTETETGTET
+124 
-139 ETTETETG
+139 

-157 ETETTETETETE
+157 EEPTE
-169 TTETETE
+169 
-176 TETEI
+176 
-181 KTTGTETAET
+181 TETAET
-191 EEPDESGTVE
+191 ETVQ

-213 YVETPGIQNVVLS
+213 YVETPGTQNVVLS
-226 LGTGNEQISGIV
+226 LGTGDEQLSDIV
-238 LKYQNLTTGKTYQA
+238 LNYKNLTTGKAYQT
-252 KAAGTEE
+252 KTAGIEE
-259 DMTRFTMDFSRNG
+259 DMIRFTMDFSENG

-295 SDLEMDV
+295 SDLGMDV

-330 VVTMNED
+330 VVTMSAD
-337 GEIVSEN
+337 GEVISEN

-351 QGISDAVIGGTDHL
+351 QGISEAVASVADNL
-365 KGASGNVTVVL
+365 KGANSNVKVVL
-376 DPGHDDTHAG
+376 DPGHDGTHAG
-386 ASGFGVQEKDLT
+386 ASGFGVQEADLT

-407 ELSTYSGITIYM
+407 ELSTYNGITVYM
-419 TRESGNCPAGGGD
+419 TRESASCPAGGGD
-432 NTACLDARANLAKNV
+432 NIACLDARANLAKNV
-447 GAGVLVSFH
+447 GANVLVSFH
-456 LNTANGAARGV
+456 LNTANGTARGV

-481 SSGQA
+481 SNGQA

-502 RGTLIRDASY
+502 RGILIRNASY

-578 TKGAKTVTLMYTQ
+578 TKGAQTVTCTYTQ
-591 SREDGSLRLKWNGLE
+591 SRADGSLKIKWSVLD
-606 NVDYYEIYRNTVDD
+606 NVDYYEIWRD
-620 TNYPKIDEVSDA
+620 TKDAYDYEKIDEVSDA
-632 TSYIDDD
+632 TSFIDDT
-639 VKTGTRYYYL
+639 VELGTRYYYL
-649 IRPVFNDGTMGEYS
+649 VRPVFNDGTTGEYS
-663 KSISGVALGKTKLK
+663 KSISGVALAKTNFT
-677 KISAQSGKKIT
+677 KIEAKSGKKVA
-688 LTWKKVSMAEGYLIY
+688 LTWKKVSQAEGYLIY
-703 RKDGDDGNFNQIAQ
+703 RKDSEDGKYNQIGK
-717 VTSGDTLMYTDT
+717 VTSGKTLTYTDT
-729 VKTNN
+729 VKSNN
-734 KKYKYKVQAYNTNN
+734 KTYTYKIQAYNTNN
-748 GKQGVGTFS
+748 GKQGVGAYSSTKS
-757 DVKVAKTLA
+757 AKTLA
-766 KVKITGITSSN
+766 KAKITGITSSN
-777 AETLTISWK
+777 EEVLKISWK
-786 KVDGAKGYIISRS
+786 KVSGAKGYIISRS
-799 TKKDSGYQEIETVSG
+799 TSKNSGYKKIGTVTG
-814 AGTTSCSDDTV
+814 KTSYSDDTV

-830 YYYKVEAYNVIDGET
+830 YYYKVEAYNVNSGT
-845 GYGGASDAV
+845 KGYGGASDAV
-854 SGKTAKRT
+854 AGKTAKRT
-862 KITSIVSDNE
+862 KITSIVSTNE
-872 KALTI
+872 KTLTI
-877 KWDKISG
+877 KWNKITG

-894 EEDGTYKV
+894 DEDGTYKV
-902 IKTIKSGNTAS
+902 VKTIKSGNTTS

-925 YYTVETIVK
+925 YYTVETMVK
-934 TDGNIC
+934 TGDNIC

-961 VSNGS
+961 VSNGNN
-966 EQIEVKWGAVSGAYG
+966 QIEVNWGAVSGAYG
-981 YRIKRSMSK
+981 YRIKRSTSK
-990 NGTYKVVATVKGKN
+990 NGTYNVIATVNGKN
-1004 KTTYLDENVKTA
+1004 KTTYQDKNVKTA

-1034 YSGDSAA
+1034 YSGDSAV

-1056 AATST
+1056 ATGST
-1061 SVKLEWKAVDGA
+1061 SVRLEWKAVDGA

-1082 SKDSDYKKVGQV
+1082 SKDSGYKKVGQV
-1094 EGRNTRKF
+1094 KGKNTKKY
-1102 EDQTLEAGKTYYY
+1102 EDKTLEAGKTYYY
-1115 QVRAYKSGSA
+1115 QVRAYKSNSA
-1125 KDGVASFSKAQKAWT
+1125 KNGVASFSKAQKAWT

-1162 KVSKAQGYVIC
+1162 KVSKAQGYDIY
-1173 RSSKS
+1173 RSDESNS
-1178 RGGFEKIAEIS
+1178 GFEKIASIS
-1189 SGTTLT
+1189 SGSTLT
-1195 YTDKSVT
+1195 YTDKGVK

-1207 YYKMAATYKIKG
+1207 YYKIAATYKIKG

-1226 SNVLQAAV
+1226 SKVTEVAV

-1243 TLGENMVLNV
+1243 TLGDNNVLNI
-1253 SWNSVENA
+1253 SWNSVANA
-1261 DGYELAAAV
+1261 SGYELAGAV
-1270 SQKGTYTTLQT
+1270 SEKGTYTTLQT
-1281 SGETSFT
+1281 SGATSFT
-1288 HSNLTQGKTYYYK
+1288 HSNLVQGTTYYYK
-1301 VRAYKDLSSKIRMYG
+1301 VRAYKDLSNGIRMYG
-1316 PWSAVKSKA
+1316 PWSAVKAKA

-1332 TSSVSVDQMV
+1332 TSSVTVDQMV
-1342 TYYNKRYTFPADTYR
+1342 SYYNKRYTFPADTYR
-1357 DKGADTAE
+1357 DKGADSAE

-1379 VRADLLFA
+1379 VRADVLFA
-1387 QVMLETGGLTFGGD
+1387 QVMLETGGLQFGGD
-1401 VQASQCNFGGLGAV
+1401 VQPSQCNFGGLGAV
-1415 GGGAAGETYAD
+1415 GGGAAGETFAD

-1440 YASTDGLNNECVDTR
+1440 YASTDGLNNACVDKR
-1455 FQYVSRGTAKYIE
+1455 FQYVSRGTARYVE

>member
-29 GAVRTESTVQET
+29 SAVQTESTQKTSPSEESAQT
-41 ETEASSVEKSS
+41 ENTG
-52 RTANAG
+52 NAA
-58 NETEELAEPE
+58 EELTGTEMAE
-68 TTGTEKTTESAE
+68 TEKTTETVTIETETIETEEPAE
-80 TETAGTEETTE
+80 TETSETEKPAETETIETETTE
-91 TEIIETETAE
+91 TESTETETAE
-101 TEEPAGTETESAG
+101 TETEES
-114 TETETTETET
+114 
-124 GTETETTETETGTET
+124 
-139 ETTETETG
+139 

-157 ETETTETETETE
+157 EEPTE
-169 TTETETE
+169 
-176 TETEI
+176 
-181 KTTGTETAET
+181 TETAET
-191 EEPDESGTVE
+191 ETVQ

-213 YVETPGIQNVVLS
+213 YVETPGTQNVVLS
-226 LGTGNEQISGIV
+226 LGTGDEQLSDIV
-238 LKYQNLTTGKTYQA
+238 LNYKNLTTGKAYQT
-252 KAAGTEE
+252 KTAGIEE
-259 DMTRFTMDFSRNG
+259 DMIRFTMDFSENG

-295 SDLEMDV
+295 SDLGMDV

-330 VVTMNED
+330 VVTMSAD
-337 GEIVSEN
+337 GEVISEN

-351 QGISDAVIGGTDHL
+351 QGISEAVASVADNL
-365 KGASGNVTVVL
+365 KGANSNVKVVL
-376 DPGHDDTHAG
+376 DPGHDGTHAG
-386 ASGFGVQEKDLT
+386 ASGFGVQEADLT

-407 ELSTYSGITIYM
+407 ELSTYNGITVYM
-419 TRESGNCPAGGGD
+419 TRESASCPAGGGD
-432 NTACLDARANLAKNV
+432 NIACLDARANLAKNV
-447 GAGVLVSFH
+447 GANVLVSFH
-456 LNTANGAARGV
+456 LNTANGTARGV

-481 SSGQA
+481 SNGQA

-502 RGTLIRDASY
+502 RGTLIRNASY

-578 TKGAKTVTLMYTQ
+578 TKGAQTVTCTYTQ
-591 SREDGSLRLKWNGLE
+591 SRADGSLKIKWSGLD
-606 NVDYYEIYRNTVDD
+606 NVDYYEIWRD
-620 TNYPKIDEVSDA
+620 TKDAYDYEKIDEVSDA
-632 TSYIDDD
+632 TSFIDDT
-639 VKTGTRYYYL
+639 VELGTRYYYL
-649 IRPVFNDGTMGEYS
+649 VRPVFNDGTTGEYS
-663 KSISGVALGKTKLK
+663 KSISGVALAKTNFT
-677 KISAQSGKKIT
+677 KIEAKSGKKVA
-688 LTWKKVSMAEGYLIY
+688 LTWKKVSQAEGYLIY
-703 RKDGDDGNFNQIAQ
+703 RKDSEDGKYNQIGK
-717 VTSGDTLMYTDT
+717 VTSGKTLTYTDT
-729 VKTNN
+729 VKSNN
-734 KKYKYKVQAYNTNN
+734 KTYTYKIQAYNTNN
-748 GKQGVGTFS
+748 GKQGVGAYSSTRS
-757 DVKVAKTLA
+757 AKTLA
-766 KVKITGITSSN
+766 KAKITGITSSD
-777 AETLTISWK
+777 EEVLKISWK
-786 KVDGAKGYIISRS
+786 KVSGAKGYIISRS
-799 TKKDSGYQEIETVSG
+799 TKKDSGYSEIDTVSG
-814 AGTTSCSDDTV
+814 EKTTSYTDDTV

-830 YYYKVEAYNVIDGET
+830 YYYKVEAYNVNSGT
-845 GYGGASDAV
+845 KGYGGASDAV
-854 SGKTAKRT
+854 AGKTAKRT
-862 KITSIVSDNE
+862 KITSIVSTNE
-872 KALTI
+872 KTLTI
-877 KWDKISG
+877 KWNKITG

-894 EEDGTYKV
+894 DEDGTYKV
-902 IKTIKSGNTAS
+902 VKTIKSGNTTS

-925 YYTVETIVK
+925 YYTVETMVK
-934 TDGNIC
+934 TGDNIC
-940 YSGDSASV
+940 YSGDSASM
-948 EGRTAKKTKIKYA
+948 EGRTAKKAKIKYA

-966 EQIEVKWGAVSGAYG
+966 NQIEVNWGAVSGAYG
-981 YRIKRSMSK
+981 YRIKRSTSK
-990 NGTYKVVATVKGKN
+990 NGTYKVVATLKGKN
-1004 KTTYLDENVKTA
+1004 NTTYQDKKLKTA
-1016 KTYYYKVETINK
+1016 KTYYYKIETINK

-1034 YSGDSAA
+1034 YSGNSAA

-1056 AATST
+1056 ATGST
-1061 SVKLEWKAVDGA
+1061 SVRLEWKAVDGA

-1082 SKDSDYKKVGQV
+1082 SKDSGYKKVGQV
-1094 EGRNTRKF
+1094 KSKNTKKY
-1102 EDQTLEAGKTYYY
+1102 EDKTLEAGKTYYY
-1115 QVRAYKSGSA
+1115 QVRAYKSNSA
-1125 KDGVASFSKAQKAWT
+1125 KNGVASFSKAQKAWT

-1162 KVSKAQGYVIC
+1162 KVSKAQGYDIY

-1178 RGGFEKIAEIS
+1178 NSGFEKIAAIS
-1189 SGTTLT
+1189 SGATLT
-1195 YTDKSVT
+1195 YTDKDVT

-1207 YYKMAATYKIKG
+1207 YYKIAATYKIKG

-1226 SNVLQAAV
+1226 SNVAQVPV
-1234 LKQGSISSI
+1234 LKQGGISSI
-1243 TLGENMVLNV
+1243 TLGDNNVLNI
-1253 SWNSVENA
+1253 SWNSVDNA
-1261 DGYELAAAV
+1261 SGYELAGAI
-1270 SQKGTYTTLQT
+1270 SEKGSYTTLQT
-1281 SGETSFT
+1281 SGATSFT
-1288 HSNLTQGKTYYYK
+1288 HSNLTQGTTYYYK
-1301 VRAYKDLSSKIRMYG
+1301 VRAYKDLSSGIRMYG
-1316 PWSAVKSKA
+1316 PWSAVKAKA

-1332 TSSVSVDQMV
+1332 TSSVTVDQMV
-1342 TYYNKRYTFPADTYR
+1342 SYYNKRYTFPADTYR
-1357 DKGADTAE
+1357 DKGADSAE

-1379 VRADLLFA
+1379 VRADVLFA
-1387 QVMLETGGLTFGGD
+1387 QVMLETGGLQFGGD
-1401 VQASQCNFGGLGAV
+1401 VQPSQCNFGGLGAV
-1415 GGGAAGETYAD
+1415 GGGAAGETFAD

-1440 YASTDGLNNECVDTR
+1440 YASTDGLNNACVDKR
-1455 FQYVSRGTAKYIE
+1455 FQYVSRGTARYVE

>member
-29 GAVRTESTVQET
+29 SAVQTESTQKT
-41 ETEASSVEKSS
+41 SPAEKSAQ
-52 RTANAG
+52 TENAG
-58 NETEELAEPE
+58 NAAEEL
-68 TTGTEKTTESAE
+68 TGTEMAE
-80 TETAGTEETTE
+80 TEETTE
-91 TEIIETETAE
+91 TVTIETETIETEEPAETETSETEKPAETETIETEITETESTETETAE
-101 TEEPAGTETESAG
+101 TETEES
-114 TETETTETET
+114 
-124 GTETETTETETGTET
+124 
-139 ETTETETG
+139 

-157 ETETTETETETE
+157 EEPTE
-169 TTETETE
+169 
-176 TETEI
+176 
-181 KTTGTETAET
+181 TETAET
-191 EEPDESGTVE
+191 ETVQ

-213 YVETPGIQNVVLS
+213 YVETPGTQNVVLS
-226 LGTGNEQISGIV
+226 LGTGDEQLSDIV
-238 LKYQNLTTGKTYQA
+238 LNYKNLTTGKAYQT
-252 KAAGTEE
+252 KTAGIEE
-259 DMTRFTMDFSRNG
+259 DMIRFTMDFSENG

-295 SDLEMDV
+295 SDLGMDV

-330 VVTMNED
+330 VVTMSAD
-337 GEIVSEN
+337 GEVISEN

-351 QGISDAVIGGTDHL
+351 QGISEAVASVADNL
-365 KGASGNVTVVL
+365 KGANSNVKVVL
-376 DPGHDDTHAG
+376 DPGHDGTHAG
-386 ASGFGVQEKDLT
+386 ASGFGVQEADLT

-407 ELSTYSGITIYM
+407 ELSTYNGITVYM
-419 TRESGNCPAGGGD
+419 TRESASCPAGGGD
-432 NTACLDARANLAKNV
+432 NIACLDARANLAKNV
-447 GAGVLVSFH
+447 GANVLVSFH
-456 LNTANGAARGV
+456 LNTANGTARGV

-481 SSGQA
+481 SNGQA

-502 RGTLIRDASY
+502 RGTLIRNASY

-578 TKGAKTVTLMYTQ
+578 TKGAQTVTCTYTQ
-591 SREDGSLRLKWNGLE
+591 SRADGSLKIKWSGLD
-606 NVDYYEIYRNTVDD
+606 NVDYYEIWRD
-620 TNYPKIDEVSDA
+620 TKDAYDYEKIDEVSDA
-632 TSYIDDD
+632 TSFIDDT
-639 VKTGTRYYYL
+639 VELGTRYYYL
-649 IRPVFNDGTMGEYS
+649 VRPVFNDGTTGEYS
-663 KSISGVALGKTKLK
+663 KSISGVALAKTNFT
-677 KISAQSGKKIT
+677 KIEAKSGKKVA
-688 LTWKKVSMAEGYLIY
+688 LTWKKVSQAEGYLIY
-703 RKDGDDGNFNQIAQ
+703 RKDSEDGKYNQIGK
-717 VTSGDTLMYTDT
+717 VTYTDT
-729 VKTNN
+729 VKSNN
-734 KKYKYKVQAYNTNN
+734 KTYTYKIQAYNTNN
-748 GKQGVGTFS
+748 GKQGVGAYSSTKS
-757 DVKVAKTLA
+757 AKTLA
-766 KVKITGITSSN
+766 KAKITGITSSD
-777 AETLTISWK
+777 EEVLKISWK
-786 KVDGAKGYIISRS
+786 KVSGAKGYIISRS
-799 TKKDSGYQEIETVSG
+799 TSKNSGYKKIDTVTG
-814 AGTTSCSDDTV
+814 KTSYSDDTV

-830 YYYKVEAYNVIDGET
+830 YYYKVEAYNVNSGT
-845 GYGGASDAV
+845 KGYGGASDAV
-854 SGKTAKRT
+854 AGKTAKRT
-862 KITSIVSDNE
+862 KITSIVSTNE
-872 KALTI
+872 KTLTI
-877 KWDKISG
+877 KWNKITG

-894 EEDGTYKV
+894 DEDGTYKV
-902 IKTIKSGNTAS
+902 VKTIKSGNTTS

-925 YYTVETIVK
+925 YYTVETMVK
-934 TDGNIC
+934 TGDNIC
-940 YSGDSASV
+940 YSGESASM
-948 EGRTAKKTKIKYA
+948 EGRTAKKAKIKYA

-966 EQIEVKWGAVSGAYG
+966 NQIEVNWGAVRGAYG
-981 YRIKRSMSK
+981 YRIKRSTSK
-990 NGTYKVVATVKGKN
+990 NGTYKVVATLKGKN
-1004 KTTYLDENVKTA
+1004 NTTYQDKKLKTA
-1016 KTYYYKVETINK
+1016 KTYYYKIETINK

-1034 YSGDSAA
+1034 YSGNSAA

-1056 AATST
+1056 ATGST
-1061 SVKLEWKAVDGA
+1061 SVRLEWKAVDGA

-1082 SKDSDYKKVGQV
+1082 SKDSGYKKVGQV
-1094 EGRNTRKF
+1094 KGKNTKKY
-1102 EDQTLEAGKTYYY
+1102 EDKTLEAGKTYYY
-1115 QVRAYKSGSA
+1115 QVRAYKSNSA
-1125 KDGVASFSKAQKAWT
+1125 KNGVASFSKAQKAWT

-1162 KVSKAQGYVIC
+1162 KVSKAQGYDIY
-1173 RSSKS
+1173 RSDESNS
-1178 RGGFEKIAEIS
+1178 GFEKIASIS
-1189 SGTTLT
+1189 SGSTLT
-1195 YTDKSVT
+1195 YTDKGVK

-1207 YYKMAATYKIKG
+1207 YYKIAATYKIKG

-1226 SNVLQAAV
+1226 SKVTEVAV

-1243 TLGENMVLNV
+1243 TLGDNNVLNI
-1253 SWNSVENA
+1253 SWNSVANA
-1261 DGYELAAAV
+1261 SGYELAGAV
-1270 SQKGTYTTLQT
+1270 SEKGTYTTLQT
-1281 SGETSFT
+1281 SGATSFT
-1288 HSNLTQGKTYYYK
+1288 HSNLVQGTTYYYK
-1301 VRAYKDLSSKIRMYG
+1301 VRAYKDLSNGIRMYG
-1316 PWSAVKSKA
+1316 PWSAVKAKA

-1332 TSSVSVDQMV
+1332 TSSVTVDQMV
-1342 TYYNKRYTFPADTYR
+1342 SYYNKRYTFPADTYR
-1357 DKGADTAE
+1357 DKGADSAE

-1379 VRADLLFA
+1379 VRADVLFA
-1387 QVMLETGGLTFGGD
+1387 QVMLETGGLKFGGD
-1401 VQASQCNFGGLGAV
+1401 VQPSQCNFGGLGAV
-1415 GGGAAGETYAD
+1415 GGGAAGETFAD

-1440 YASTDGLNNECVDTR
+1440 YASTDGLNNACVDKR
-1455 FQYVSRGTAKYIE
+1455 FQYVSRGTARYVE

>member
-29 GAVRTESTVQET
+29 SAVQTESTQKTSPSEESAQT
-41 ETEASSVEKSS
+41 ENTGNAAEELTGTEME
-52 RTANAG
+52 
-58 NETEELAEPE
+58 ETEEA
-68 TTGTEKTTESAE
+68 AE
-80 TETAGTEETTE
+80 TEETAEKEETTE
-91 TEIIETETAE
+91 TVTIETETIETEEPAETETSETEKQAETEKTETESTETESTETETAE
-101 TEEPAGTETESAG
+101 TETEES
-114 TETETTETET
+114 
-124 GTETETTETETGTET
+124 
-139 ETTETETG
+139 

-157 ETETTETETETE
+157 EEPTE
-169 TTETETE
+169 
-176 TETEI
+176 
-181 KTTGTETAET
+181 TETAET
-191 EEPDESGTVE
+191 ETVQ

-213 YVETPGIQNVVLS
+213 YVETPGTQNVVLS
-226 LGTGNEQISGIV
+226 LGTGDEQLSDIV
-238 LKYQNLTTGKTYQA
+238 LNYKNLTTGKAYQT
-252 KAAGTEE
+252 KTAGIEE
-259 DMTRFTMDFSRNG
+259 DMIRFTMDFSENG

-295 SDLEMDV
+295 SDLGMDV

-330 VVTMNED
+330 VVTMSAD
-337 GEIVSEN
+337 GEVISEN

-351 QGISDAVIGGTDHL
+351 QGISEAVASVADNL
-365 KGASGNVTVVL
+365 KGANSNVKVVL
-376 DPGHDDTHAG
+376 DPGHDGTHAG
-386 ASGFGVQEKDLT
+386 ASGFGVQEADLT

-407 ELSTYSGITIYM
+407 ELSTYNGITVYM
-419 TRESGNCPAGGGD
+419 TRESASCPAGGGD
-432 NTACLDARANLAKNV
+432 NIACLDARANLAKNV
-447 GAGVLVSFH
+447 GANVLVSFH
-456 LNTANGAARGV
+456 LNTANGTARGV

-481 SSGQA
+481 SNGQA

-502 RGTLIRDASY
+502 RGILIRNASY

-578 TKGAKTVTLMYTQ
+578 TKGAQTVICTYTQ
-591 SREDGSLRLKWNGLE
+591 SRADGSLKIKWSGLD
-606 NVDYYEIYRNTVDD
+606 NVDYYEIWRD
-620 TNYPKIDEVSDA
+620 TKDAYDYEKIDEVSDA
-632 TSYIDDD
+632 TSFIDDT
-639 VKTGTRYYYL
+639 VELGTRYYYL
-649 IRPVFNDGTMGEYS
+649 VRPVFNDGTTGEYS
-663 KSISGVALGKTKLK
+663 KSISGVALAKTNFT
-677 KISAQSGKKIT
+677 KIEAKSGKKVA
-688 LTWKKVSMAEGYLIY
+688 LTWKKVSQAEGYLIY
-703 RKDGDDGNFNQIAQ
+703 RKDSEDGKYNQIGK
-717 VTSGDTLMYTDT
+717 VTSGKTLTYTDT
-729 VKTNN
+729 VKSNN
-734 KKYKYKVQAYNTNN
+734 KTYTYKIQAYNTNN
-748 GKQGVGTFS
+748 GKQGVGAYSSTKS
-757 DVKVAKTLA
+757 AKTLA
-766 KVKITGITSSN
+766 KTKITGITSSN
-777 AETLTISWK
+777 EEVLKISWK
-786 KVDGAKGYIISRS
+786 KVSGAKGYIISRS
-799 TKKDSGYQEIETVSG
+799 TSKNSGYKKIDTVTG
-814 AGTTSCSDDTV
+814 KTSYSDDTV

-830 YYYKVEAYNVIDGET
+830 YYYKVEAYNVNSGT
-845 GYGGASDAV
+845 KGYGGASDAV
-854 SGKTAKRT
+854 AGKTAKRT
-862 KITSIVSDNE
+862 KITSIVSTNE
-872 KALTI
+872 KTLTI
-877 KWDKISG
+877 KWNKITG

-894 EEDGTYKV
+894 DEDGTYKV
-902 IKTIKSGNTAS
+902 VKTIKSGNTTS

-925 YYTVETIVK
+925 YYTVETMVK
-934 TDGNIC
+934 TGDNIC
-940 YSGDSASV
+940 YSGDSASM
-948 EGRTAKKTKIKYA
+948 EGRTAKKAKIKYA

-966 EQIEVKWGAVSGAYG
+966 NQIEVNWGAVSGAYG
-981 YRIKRSMSK
+981 YRIKRSTSK
-990 NGTYKVVATVKGKN
+990 NGTYKVVATLKGKN
-1004 KTTYLDENVKTA
+1004 NTTYQDKNVKTA

-1034 YSGDSAA
+1034 YSGDSAV

-1056 AATST
+1056 ATGST
-1061 SVKLEWKAVDGA
+1061 SVRLEWKAVDGA

-1082 SKDSDYKKVGQV
+1082 SKDSGYKKVGQV
-1094 EGRNTRKF
+1094 KGKNTKKY
-1102 EDQTLEAGKTYYY
+1102 EDKTLEAGKTYYY
-1115 QVRAYKSGSA
+1115 QVRAYKSNSA
-1125 KDGVASFSKAQKAWT
+1125 KNGVASFSKAQKAWT

-1162 KVSKAQGYVIC
+1162 KVSKAQGYDIY
-1173 RSSKS
+1173 RSDKS
-1178 RGGFEKIAEIS
+1178 NSGFEKIASIS
-1189 SGTTLT
+1189 SGSTLT
-1195 YTDKSVT
+1195 YTDKGVK

-1207 YYKMAATYKIKG
+1207 YYKIAATYKIKG

-1226 SNVLQAAV
+1226 SKVTEVAV

-1243 TLGENMVLNV
+1243 TLGDNNVLNI
-1253 SWNSVENA
+1253 SWNSVANA
-1261 DGYELAAAV
+1261 SGYELAGAV
-1270 SQKGTYTTLQT
+1270 SEKGTYTTLQT
-1281 SGETSFT
+1281 SGATSFT
-1288 HSNLTQGKTYYYK
+1288 HSNLVQGTTYYYK
-1301 VRAYKDLSSKIRMYG
+1301 VRAYKDLSNGIRMYG
-1316 PWSAVKSKA
+1316 PWSAVKAKA

-1332 TSSVSVDQMV
+1332 TSSVTVDQMV
-1342 TYYNKRYTFPADTYR
+1342 SYYNKRYTFPADTYR
-1357 DKGADTAE
+1357 DKGADSAE

-1379 VRADLLFA
+1379 VRADVLFA
-1387 QVMLETGGLTFGGD
+1387 QVMLETGGLQFGGD
-1401 VQASQCNFGGLGAV
+1401 VQPSQCNFGGLGAV
-1415 GGGAAGETYAD
+1415 GGGAAGETFAD

-1440 YASTDGLNNECVDTR
+1440 YASTDGLNNACVDKR
-1455 FQYVSRGTAKYIE
+1455 FQYVSRGTARYVE